1 MSNIGSISNSGNKF
15 NVVASTLSTEQLES
29 FGKSGNLM
37 PNAIIVSTSYI
48 NSYDNSLDL
57 VISDKAGYGQSI
69 MKDYKNAIETVSQ
82 HIYFTSNTTKPKYK
96 TRHVQEGENG
106 KGPETIS
113 LNKAIYTF
121 AKDYSYIGSRFLT
134 YDGKYSLNDYFSY
147 LFSIIKH
154 EKTLIT
160 VTDLVLNSTS
170 STPEYVTFKVSPNY
184 NKDYITV
191 GFKNGKN
198 EPNIR
203 FYNSFEGKLKGSD
216 KNITD
221 DVKAEFNTNDLL
233 ESKCY
238 IIDRDVSTSYISI
251 NSPNYD
257 GEEFSSER
265 KITCYVPSDITTQ
278 NYKTYGTYYKDVLV
292 GIEGHNSNI
301 TVYDNGIPIKSHG
314 AILDKFPVENESYR
328 NLEVKFDN
336 GLQLYYNR
344 NSDSNSVKAYFNID
358 GGKLESY
365 NGGLSYSYKSVIYP
379 AYNDQKQIIVN
390 HKWIN
395 LEGRKN
401 TNIYIKPNPSIFL
414 VNKNDNDHR
423 YYLTYN
429 TGNYIPTDTY
439 RFLPISNKSHVSCK
453 NYSKENGWSELS
465 SNFITYD
472 INTYSTALEIKDTA
486 YEITDDIHY
495 HGVYKVNV
503 ECTNTYLDNTYI
515 NNDEYYIVCSTVL
528 SMDDTDS
535 QRRTLSIDS
544 QYITEDF
551 PVLKDLPDLKDLYVN
566 NACSYLA
573 DTSKILYIG
582 VNYRIDGSEWIKDS
596 NNIYYYKIISVEES
610 NDTYAS
616 KLYKY
621 KIDKN
626 ETSDSLY
633 IIFGLRDYTDEDKD
647 NFTTPD
653 VPESSNMQNYYI
665 KFNIY
670 FCSNRN
676 RINISENCKI
686 KYWYINNGTRYEYT
700 ENIESTKKN
709 HFSIPK
715 NIAVQNK
722 LLKYQIIKNNN
733 VDLEYDDV
741 QYDDILF
748 DDASRTVRD
757 LNTNL
762 SEINITLPSSKINE
776 SSIRF
781 NINKISMPFLKFDDG
796 DYINSGYKYVVLN
809 NKFILCTLE
818 KYETEI
824 SDIYVTIEDKENIL
838 HNKACVFTVY
848 YHMSNKYIT
857 DILDLISI
865 TSPVIECKT
874 DPNQI
879 IVNDKIIYINELK
892 FYNTL
897 L

>member
-29 FGKSGNLM
+29 FGKSGNLI

-82 HIYFTSNTTKPKYK
+82 HIYYTSNTTKPKYK
-96 TRHVQEGENG
+96 TKYVQEGS
-106 KGPETIS
+106 ETIS

-154 EKTLIT
+154 EKILIT

-170 STPEYVTFKVSPNY
+170 STPGYVTFKVSPNY
-184 NKDYITV
+184 NKDDITV

-203 FYNSFEGKLKGSD
+203 FYNSFEGKLKDSN

-238 IIDRDVSTSYISI
+238 IIDRDASTSYISI
-251 NSPNYD
+251 NSPNYS
-257 GEEFSSER
+257 GEVFSSER
-265 KITCYVPSDITTQ
+265 KITCYVTSDITTQ

-314 AILDKFPVENESYR
+314 AILDKFPVENEGYR

-336 GLQLYYNR
+336 GLQLYYNG
-344 NSDSNSVKAYFNID
+344 NSDNNSAKAYFNID
-358 GGKLESY
+358 GGKLKSSDD
-365 NGGLSYSYKSVIYP
+365 GLTYLTYSYKSVIYP

-395 LEGRKN
+395 PEGRKN

-429 TGNYIPTDTY
+429 TGNYIPTDKNSKN
-439 RFLPISNKSHVSCK
+439 RILPISNKSHVSCK
-453 NYSKENGWSELS
+453 KYKDNGWTELS

-515 NNDEYYIVCSTVL
+515 NNDKYYIVCSTEL
-528 SMDDTDS
+528 NIYDNTAG
-535 QRRTLSIDS
+535 QRRTLAIIDS
-544 QYITEDF
+544 QDFTEYF
-551 PVLKDLPDLKDLYVN
+551 RDLKDLYVN
-566 NACSYLA
+566 NKCSYLA
-573 DTSKILYIG
+573 DKNKILYIG
-582 VNYRIDGSEWIKDS
+582 VNYSINGSEWVKDP
-596 NNIYYYKIISVEES
+596 NNIYYYQITSVEES
-610 NDTYAS
+610 DNTSAS
-616 KLYKY
+616 KFYKY

-633 IIFGLRDYTDEDKD
+633 IIFGLRDYKDKD
-647 NFTTPD
+647 NNFTTPD
-653 VPESSNMQNYYI
+653 VPESSNKQDYYI

-670 FCSNRN
+670 FRSNNN

-686 KYWYINNGTRYEYT
+686 KYWYINNGTRYVYT
-700 ENIESTKKN
+700 DNIESTKKN
-709 HFSIPK
+709 CFSIPE
-715 NIAVQNK
+715 NIEILN
-722 LLKYQIIKNNN
+722 YQIIKNNN
-733 VDLEYDDV
+733 VDL

-748 DDASRTVRD
+748 DDDSGKNRES
-757 LNTNL
+757 NIHL

-776 SSIRF
+776 STIQF
-781 NINKISMPFLKFDDG
+781 NINKISMPFLNL
-796 DYINSGYKYVVLN
+796 DYESYIGGYKYVVLN
-809 NKFILCTLE
+809 NEFILCTLE
-818 KYETEI
+818 QYETEI
-824 SDIYVTIEDKENIL
+824 SDINVIIEDKENIL
-838 HNKACVFTVY
+838 YNKDCVFTVY
-848 YHMSNKYIT
+848 YHANNGNITDKSDLSTIIT
-857 DILDLISI
+857 DI
-865 TSPVIECKT
+865 ECIT
-874 DPNQI
+874 DPNPI
-879 IVNDKIIYINELK
+879 IVDSKIIYINELNFK
-892 FYNTL
+892 LEY
-897 L
+897 

>member
-15 NVVASTLSTEQLES
+15 NVVASTLSTEQLEG

-57 VISDKAGYGQSI
+57 VISDKDGYGQSI

-203 FYNSFEGKLKGSD
+203 FYNSFEGKLKESN

-238 IIDRDVSTSYISI
+238 IRDRDASTSYISI
-251 NSPNYD
+251 NSPNYG
-257 GEEFSSER
+257 GEDFSSIKR

-278 NYKTYGTYYKDVLV
+278 NYKTYGIYYKDVLV

-301 TVYDNGIPIKSHG
+301 TVYDNGIPIQSPG

-336 GLQLYYNR
+336 GLQLYYNG
-344 NSDSNSVKAYFNID
+344 NSDSKSAKAYFNID
-358 GGKLESY
+358 GGKLESSDD
-365 NGGLSYSYKSVIYP
+365 GLSYSYKSVIYP

-395 LEGRKN
+395 IEGRKN

-414 VNKNDNDHR
+414 VNKNDNDYR

-429 TGNYIPTDTY
+429 TGNYIPTDKN
-439 RFLPISNKSHVSCK
+439 RFLPISNESHVSCK
-453 NYSKENGWSELS
+453 KYSKENGWSELN

-472 INTYSTALEIKDTA
+472 INTDSTALEIKDTA
-486 YEITDDIHY
+486 YNITNNTDY

-503 ECTNTYLDNTYI
+503 ECTNTYLNNNYI
-515 NNDEYYIVCSTVL
+515 NNDEYYIVCSTRL
-528 SMDDTDS
+528 KIYTDDTDDKLN
-535 QRRTLSIDS
+535 RTLSVNYDANNPYF
-544 QYITEDF
+544 Q
-551 PVLKDLPDLKDLYVN
+551 DLKDLYVN
-566 NACSYLA
+566 NTCSYLA
-573 DTSKILYIG
+573 DTNKILYIG
-582 VNYRIDGSEWIKDS
+582 VNYSIKESKWIKDS
-596 NNIYYYKIISVEES
+596 NNIYYYQIRSLQVSTNTTE
-610 NDTYAS
+610 S

-621 KIDKN
+621 LIAGYEDMF
-626 ETSDSLY
+626 
-633 IIFGLRDYTDEDKD
+633 IVFGLRELHKENENDFSIQ
-647 NFTTPD
+647 NN
-653 VPESSNMQNYYI
+653 PESSNIQNYYI

-670 FCSNRN
+670 FCNNGN

-686 KYWYINNGTRYEYT
+686 KYWYTNNGTKYVYT
-700 ENIESTKKN
+700 DNIESESTKKN

-715 NIAVQNK
+715 NIVILN
-722 LLKYQIIKNNN
+722 YQIIKNNN
-733 VDLEYDDV
+733 VDL

-748 DDASRTVRD
+748 DDATGKVRD
-757 LNTNL
+757 LNINL
-762 SEINITLPSSKINE
+762 SEKNITLPSSKINE
-776 SSIRF
+776 NTIQF
-781 NINKISMPFLKFDDG
+781 NINKISMPFLKNEYEQ
-796 DYINSGYKYVVLN
+796 YIGGYKYVVLN
-809 NKFILCTLE
+809 NEFILCTLAPH
-818 KYETEI
+818 ETEI
-824 SDIYVTIEDKENIL
+824 SGINVTIEDKENIL
-838 HNKACVFTVY
+838 YNKDCVFTFTVY
-848 YHMSNKYIT
+848 YHVNSGNIT
-857 DILDLISI
+857 DISDLITI
-865 TSPVIECKT
+865 SPDIECKT
-874 DPNQI
+874 DPNPI
-879 IVNDKIIYINELK
+879 IADSKIIYINELN
-892 FYNTL
+892 FILEN
-897 L
+897 

>member
-15 NVVASTLSTEQLES
+15 NVVASTLSTEQLEG

-57 VISDKAGYGQSI
+57 VISDKDGYGQSI

-82 HIYFTSNTTKPKYK
+82 HIYFTSNTAKPKYK
-96 TRHVQEGENG
+96 TKYVQEGENG
-106 KGPETIS
+106 NGPETIS

-170 STPEYVTFKVSPNY
+170 STPGYVTFKVSPNY

-257 GEEFSSER
+257 GEVFSSER
-265 KITCYVPSDITTQ
+265 KITCYVTSDITTQ

-314 AILDKFPVENESYR
+314 AILDKFPVENEGYR

-336 GLQLYYNR
+336 GLQLYYNG
-344 NSDSNSVKAYFNID
+344 NSDNNSAKAYFNID
-358 GGKLESY
+358 GGKLKSSDD
-365 NGGLSYSYKSVIYP
+365 GLTYLTYSYKSVIYP

-395 LEGRKN
+395 PEGRKN

-429 TGNYIPTDTY
+429 TGNYIPTDKNSKN

-453 NYSKENGWSELS
+453 NYSKKYGWTELS

-515 NNDEYYIVCSTVL
+515 NNDKYYIVCSTEL
-528 SMDDTDS
+528 NIYNNTAG
-535 QRRTLSIDS
+535 QRRTLAIIDS
-544 QYITEDF
+544 QDFTEYF
-551 PVLKDLPDLKDLYVN
+551 RDLKDLYVN
-566 NACSYLA
+566 NKCSYLA
-573 DTSKILYIG
+573 DKNKILYIG
-582 VNYRIDGSEWIKDS
+582 VNYSINGSEWVKDP
-596 NNIYYYKIISVEES
+596 NNIYYYQITSVEES
-610 NDTYAS
+610 DNTSAS
-616 KLYKY
+616 KFYKY

-633 IIFGLRDYTDEDKD
+633 IIFGLRDYKDKD
-647 NFTTPD
+647 NNFTTPD
-653 VPESSNMQNYYI
+653 VPESSNIQNYYI

-670 FCSNRN
+670 FRSNNN

-686 KYWYINNGTRYEYT
+686 KYWYTNNGTRYEYT
-700 ENIESTKKN
+700 ENIESTKTN
-709 HFSIPK
+709 QFSIP
-715 NIAVQNK
+715 NIAVLNK

-733 VDLEYDDV
+733 VDLQYDDV
-741 QYDDILF
+741 LF
-748 DDASRTVRD
+748 DDDSGKVRD
-757 LNTNL
+757 LNINL

-776 SSIRF
+776 STIQF
-781 NINKISMPFLKFDDG
+781 NINKISMPFLKL
-796 DYINSGYKYVVLN
+796 DYEDYNKRGYKYVVLN
-809 NKFILCTLE
+809 VLNNSFILCTLE
-818 KYETEI
+818 PYETEI
-824 SDIYVTIEDKENIL
+824 SDINVTIEDKENIL
-838 HNKACVFTVY
+838 YNKDCVFTVY
-848 YHMSNKYIT
+848 YHANNRNIT
-857 DILDLISI
+857 DISDLSTIS
-865 TSPVIECKT
+865 TDIECIT
-874 DPNQI
+874 DPNPI
-879 IVNDKIIYINELK
+879 IVDSKIIYINELNFK
-892 FYNTL
+892 LEY
-897 L
+897 

>member
-96 TRHVQEGENG
+96 TKYVQEGENG

-134 YDGKYSLNDYFSY
+134 YDGKYSLNHYFSY

-154 EKTLIT
+154 EKILIT
-160 VTDLVLNSTS
+160 VTDLVLNSIS
-170 STPEYVTFKVSPNY
+170 STPEYVIFKVSPNY

-203 FYNSFEGKLKGSD
+203 FYNSFEGKFKESN

-221 DVKAEFNTNDLL
+221 DVKTEFNVNDLL

-238 IIDRDVSTSYISI
+238 IRDRDVSTSYISI
-251 NSPNYD
+251 NSPNYG
-257 GEEFSSER
+257 GEDFSEEGR

-278 NYKTYGTYYKDVLV
+278 NYKTYGIYYKDVLV

-301 TVYDNGIPIKSHG
+301 TVLYDNDISPLSPG
-314 AILDKFPVENESYR
+314 AILDKFPVENESSR
-328 NLEVKFDN
+328 KLEVKFDN
-336 GLQLYYNR
+336 GLQLYYNG
-344 NSDSNSVKAYFNID
+344 NSDTNSVKAYFNID
-358 GGKLESY
+358 GGKLKSS
-365 NGGLSYSYKSVIYP
+365 GDGFTYSYKSVIYP

-395 LEGRKN
+395 IEGRKN

-414 VNKNDNDHR
+414 VNKNDNVPI

-429 TGNYIPTDTY
+429 TGNYIPTDKN
-439 RFLPISNKSHVSCK
+439 RFLPISNESHVSCK

-515 NNDEYYIVCSTVL
+515 NNDKYYIVCSTEL
-528 SMDDTDS
+528 NIYDNTAG
-535 QRRTLSIDS
+535 QRRTLAIIDS
-544 QYITEDF
+544 QDFTEYF
-551 PVLKDLPDLKDLYVN
+551 RDLKDLYVN
-566 NACSYLA
+566 NTCSYLA

-582 VNYRIDGSEWIKDS
+582 VNYKIDGSEWVKDP
-596 NNIYYYKIISVEES
+596 NNIYYYQITSVEES
-610 NDTYAS
+610 DNTSAS
-616 KLYKY
+616 KFYKY

-633 IIFGLRDYTDEDKD
+633 IIFGLRDYKDKDD

-653 VPESSNMQNYYI
+653 VPESSNKQNYYI

-670 FCSNRN
+670 FRSNSN

-686 KYWYINNGTRYEYT
+686 KYWYTNNGTRYEYT

-709 HFSIPK
+709 QFSIPK
-715 NIAVQNK
+715 GKEI
-722 LLKYQIIKNNN
+722 LEYQIIKNNN
-733 VDLEYDDV
+733 VDL

-748 DDASRTVRD
+748 DDASGKVRES
-757 LNTNL
+757 NINS

-776 SSIRF
+776 NTIQF
-781 NINKISMPFLKFDDG
+781 NINKISMPFLKL
-796 DYINSGYKYVVLN
+796 DYEDYNRRGYKYVVLN
-809 NKFILCTLE
+809 ILNNEFILCTLE
-818 KYETEI
+818 PYETEI
-824 SDIYVTIEDKENIL
+824 SDINVTIEDKENSL
-838 HNKACVFTVY
+838 YNKECVFTVY
-848 YHMSNKYIT
+848 YHSKSGKITNISDLSTIST
-857 DILDLISI
+857 DI
-865 TSPVIECKT
+865 VCKT
-874 DPNQI
+874 DPNPI
-879 IVNDKIIYINELK
+879 IADSKIIYINELN
-892 FYNTL
+892 FILEN
-897 L
+897 

>member
-96 TRHVQEGENG
+96 TKYVQEGENG

-154 EKTLIT
+154 EKILIT
-160 VTDLVLNSTS
+160 VTDLVLNSIS
-170 STPEYVTFKVSPNY
+170 STPGYVIFKVSPNY

-203 FYNSFEGKLKGSD
+203 FYNSFEGKLKESN

-238 IIDRDVSTSYISI
+238 IRDRDVSTSYISI
-251 NSPNYD
+251 NSPNYG
-257 GEEFSSER
+257 GEDFSEEGR

-278 NYKTYGTYYKDVLV
+278 NYKTYGIYYKDVLV

-301 TVYDNGIPIKSHG
+301 TVLYDNDISPLSPG
-314 AILDKFPVENESYR
+314 AILDKFPVENESSR
-328 NLEVKFDN
+328 KLEVKFDN
-336 GLQLYYNR
+336 GLQLYYNG
-344 NSDSNSVKAYFNID
+344 NSDTNSVKAYFNID
-358 GGKLESY
+358 GGKLKSS
-365 NGGLSYSYKSVIYP
+365 GDGFTYSYKSVIYP

-395 LEGRKN
+395 IEGRKN

-414 VNKNDNDHR
+414 VNKNDNVPI

-429 TGNYIPTDTY
+429 TGNYIPTDKN
-439 RFLPISNKSHVSCK
+439 RFLPISNESHVSCK

-486 YEITDDIHY
+486 YEITNDIHY

-503 ECTNTYLDNTYI
+503 ECTNTYLNNNYI
-515 NNDEYYIVCSTVL
+515 NNDEYYIVCSTEL
-528 SMDDTDS
+528 NIYDNTAG
-535 QRRTLSIDS
+535 QRRTLAIIDS
-544 QYITEDF
+544 QDFTEYF
-551 PVLKDLPDLKDLYVN
+551 RDLKDLYVN
-566 NACSYLA
+566 NTCSYLA

-582 VNYRIDGSEWIKDS
+582 VNYKIDGSEWVKDP
-596 NNIYYYKIISVEES
+596 NNIYYYQITSVEES
-610 NDTYAS
+610 DNTSAS
-616 KLYKY
+616 KFYKY

-633 IIFGLRDYTDEDKD
+633 IIFGLRDYKDKDD

-653 VPESSNMQNYYI
+653 VPESSNKQNYYI

-670 FCSNRN
+670 FRSNSN

-686 KYWYINNGTRYEYT
+686 KYWYTNNGTRYEYT

-709 HFSIPK
+709 QFSIPK
-715 NIAVQNK
+715 GKEI
-722 LLKYQIIKNNN
+722 LEYQIIKNNN
-733 VDLEYDDV
+733 VDL

-748 DDASRTVRD
+748 DDASGKVRES
-757 LNTNL
+757 NINS

-776 SSIRF
+776 NTIQF
-781 NINKISMPFLKFDDG
+781 NINKISMPFLKL
-796 DYINSGYKYVVLN
+796 DYEDYNRRGYKYVVLN
-809 NKFILCTLE
+809 ILNNEFILCTLE
-818 KYETEI
+818 PYETEI
-824 SDIYVTIEDKENIL
+824 SDINVTIEDKENSL
-838 HNKACVFTVY
+838 YNKECVFTVY
-848 YHMSNKYIT
+848 YHSKSGKITNISDLSTIST
-857 DILDLISI
+857 DI
-865 TSPVIECKT
+865 VCKT
-874 DPNQI
+874 DPNPI
-879 IVNDKIIYINELK
+879 IADSKIIYINELN
-892 FYNTL
+892 FILEN
-897 L
+897 

>member
-57 VISDKAGYGQSI
+57 VISDKDGYGQSI

-82 HIYFTSNTTKPKYK
+82 HIYYTSNTTKPKYK
-96 TRHVQEGENG
+96 TKYVQEGEKGN
-106 KGPETIS
+106 GPETIS

-134 YDGKYSLNDYFSY
+134 YDGTYSLNDYFSY

-238 IIDRDVSTSYISI
+238 IKDRDVSTSYISI
-251 NSPNYD
+251 NSPNYG
-257 GEEFSSER
+257 GEDFSEEER
-265 KITCYVPSDITTQ
+265 EITCYVPSDITTQ
-278 NYKTYGTYYKDVLV
+278 NYKTYGTYYKDVWV

-301 TVYDNGIPIKSHG
+301 TVLYDNDISPQSPG

-336 GLQLYYNR
+336 GLQLYYNG
-344 NSDSNSVKAYFNID
+344 NSDSNSAKAYFNIE
-358 GGKLESY
+358 GGKLESSDD
-365 NGGLSYSYKSVIYP
+365 GLSYSYKSVIYP

-395 LEGRKN
+395 PEGRKN

-414 VNKNDNDHR
+414 VNKNDNVPI

-429 TGNYIPTDTY
+429 TGNYIPTDKNSKN
-439 RFLPISNKSHVSCK
+439 RFLPISNESHVSCK
-453 NYSKENGWSELS
+453 KYSKESGWTELN

-472 INTYSTALEIKDTA
+472 INTDSTALEIMDTA
-486 YEITDDIHY
+486 YNITNNTDY

-515 NNDEYYIVCSTVL
+515 NNDKYYIVCSTEL
-528 SMDDTDS
+528 NIYDNTAG
-535 QRRTLSIDS
+535 QRRTLAIIDS
-544 QYITEDF
+544 QDFTEYF
-551 PVLKDLPDLKDLYVN
+551 RDLKDLYVN
-566 NACSYLA
+566 NKCSYLA
-573 DTSKILYIG
+573 DKNKILYIG
-582 VNYRIDGSEWIKDS
+582 VNYSINGSEWVKDP
-596 NNIYYYKIISVEES
+596 NNIYYYKITSVEES
-610 NDTYAS
+610 NDTSAS
-616 KLYKY
+616 KFYKY

-653 VPESSNMQNYYI
+653 VPESSNIQNYYI

-686 KYWYINNGTRYEYT
+686 KYWYTNNGTKHVYT
-700 ENIESTKKN
+700 DNIESAKKN
-709 HFSIPK
+709 QFSIPK
-715 NIAVQNK
+715 NIVALNK
-722 LLKYQIIKNNN
+722 PLKYQIIKNNN

-748 DDASRTVRD
+748 DDARGKVRD
-757 LNTNL
+757 LN
-762 SEINITLPSSKINE
+762 I
-776 SSIRF
+776 
-781 NINKISMPFLKFDDG
+781 
-796 DYINSGYKYVVLN
+796 
-809 NKFILCTLE
+809 
-818 KYETEI
+818 
-824 SDIYVTIEDKENIL
+824 
-838 HNKACVFTVY
+838 
-848 YHMSNKYIT
+848 
-857 DILDLISI
+857 
-865 TSPVIECKT
+865 
-874 DPNQI
+874 
-879 IVNDKIIYINELK
+879 
-892 FYNTL
+892 NTL
-897 L
+897 S

>member
-96 TRHVQEGENG
+96 TKYVQEGS
-106 KGPETIS
+106 ETIS

-203 FYNSFEGKLKGSD
+203 FYNSFEGKLKESN

-238 IIDRDVSTSYISI
+238 IRDRDASTSYISI
-251 NSPNYD
+251 NSPNYG
-257 GEEFSSER
+257 GEDFSSIER

-278 NYKTYGTYYKDVLV
+278 NYKTYGIYYKDVLV

-301 TVYDNGIPIKSHG
+301 TVYDNGTVQSPVT
-314 AILDKFPVENESYR
+314 ILDKFPVENESYR

-336 GLQLYYNR
+336 GLQLYYNG
-344 NSDSNSVKAYFNID
+344 NSDSKSAKAYFNID
-358 GGKLESY
+358 GGKLESSDD
-365 NGGLSYSYKSVIYP
+365 GLSYSYKSVIYP

-395 LEGRKN
+395 IEGRKN

-414 VNKNDNDHR
+414 VNKNDNDYR

-429 TGNYIPTDTY
+429 TGNYIPTDKN
-439 RFLPISNKSHVSCK
+439 RFLPISNESHVSCK
-453 NYSKENGWSELS
+453 KYSKENGWSELN

-472 INTYSTALEIKDTA
+472 INTDSTALEIKDTA
-486 YEITDDIHY
+486 YNITNNTDY

-503 ECTNTYLDNTYI
+503 ECTNTYLNNNYI
-515 NNDEYYIVCSTVL
+515 NNDEYYIVCSTRL
-528 SMDDTDS
+528 KIYTDDTDDKLN
-535 QRRTLSIDS
+535 RTLSVNYDANNPYF
-544 QYITEDF
+544 Q
-551 PVLKDLPDLKDLYVN
+551 DLKDLYVN
-566 NACSYLA
+566 NTCSYLA
-573 DTSKILYIG
+573 DTNKILYIG
-582 VNYRIDGSEWIKDS
+582 VNYSIKESKWIKDS
-596 NNIYYYKIISVEES
+596 NNIHYYQIRSLQVSTNTTE
-610 NDTYAS
+610 S

-621 KIDKN
+621 LIAGYEDMF
-626 ETSDSLY
+626 
-633 IIFGLRDYTDEDKD
+633 IVFGLRELHKENENDFSIQ
-647 NFTTPD
+647 NN
-653 VPESSNMQNYYI
+653 PESSNIQNYI

-670 FCSNRN
+670 FYSNSNR
-676 RINISENCKI
+676 IDISKNCKI
-686 KYWYINNGTRYEYT
+686 KYWYTNNGTRYEYT
-700 ENIESTKKN
+700 ENIESTN
-709 HFSIPK
+709 YFSIPK
-715 NIAVQNK
+715 NIVVH
-722 LLKYQIIKNNN
+722 YQIIKNNN
-733 VDLEYDDV
+733 VDLQYDDV
-741 QYDDILF
+741 LF
-748 DDASRTVRD
+748 DDDSGKVRD
-757 LNTNL
+757 LNINNL
-762 SEINITLPSSKINE
+762 SEINITLRSSKINE
-776 SSIRF
+776 STILF
-781 NINKISMPFLKFDDG
+781 NINKISMQFSKLNYR
-796 DYINSGYKYVVLN
+796 DYINGYKYVILN
-809 NKFILCTLE
+809 NKFILCALGQ
-818 KYETEI
+818 YETEI
-824 SDIYVTIEDKENIL
+824 SDINVTIEDKENIL
-838 HNKACVFTVY
+838 YNKDCVFTFTVY
-848 YHMSNKYIT
+848 YHANSGNIT
-857 DILDLISI
+857 DISDLII
-865 TSPVIECKT
+865 ISPDIECKT
-874 DPNQI
+874 KPETI
-879 IVNDKIIYINELK
+879 IVDSKIINISELN
-892 FYNTL
+892 FIIQ
-897 L
+897 

>member
-57 VISDKAGYGQSI
+57 VISDKDGYGQSI

-82 HIYFTSNTTKPKYK
+82 HIYYTSNTTKPKYK
-96 TRHVQEGENG
+96 TKYVQEGENG

-134 YDGKYSLNDYFSY
+134 YDGTYSLNDYFSY

-170 STPEYVTFKVSPNY
+170 STPGYVTFKVSPNY

-203 FYNSFEGKLKGSD
+203 FYNSFEGKLKVSD

-238 IIDRDVSTSYISI
+238 IRYRNVSTSYISI
-251 NSPNYD
+251 NSPNYG
-257 GEEFSSER
+257 GEDFSEEGR

-278 NYKTYGTYYKDVLV
+278 NYKTYGIYYKDALV

-301 TVYDNGIPIKSHG
+301 TVLYDNDISPLSPG
-314 AILDKFPVENESYR
+314 AILDNFPVENESSR
-328 NLEVKFDN
+328 KLEVKFDN
-336 GLQLYYNR
+336 GLQLYYNG
-344 NSDSNSVKAYFNID
+344 NSDSNSAKAYFNIE
-358 GGKLESY
+358 GGKLESSDE
-365 NGGLSYSYKSVIYP
+365 GLSYSYKSVIYP

-395 LEGRKN
+395 IEGRKS

-429 TGNYIPTDTY
+429 TGNYIPTDKNSKN
-439 RFLPISNKSHVSCK
+439 RFLPISNESHVSCK
-453 NYSKENGWSELS
+453 KYSKKNGWKELS

-472 INTYSTALEIKDTA
+472 INTDSTALEIMDTA
-486 YEITDDIHY
+486 YNITNNTDY

-503 ECTNTYLDNTYI
+503 ECTNTYLNNNYI
-515 NNDEYYIVCSTVL
+515 NNDEYYIVCSTRL
-528 SMDDTDS
+528 KIYKDDKLN
-535 QRRTLSIDS
+535 RTLSVNYDANNPYF
-544 QYITEDF
+544 Q
-551 PVLKDLPDLKDLYVN
+551 DLKDLYVN
-566 NACSYLA
+566 NTCSYLA
-573 DTSKILYIG
+573 DTNKILYIG
-582 VNYRIDGSEWIKDS
+582 VNYSIKESKWIKDS
-596 NNIYYYKIISVEES
+596 NNIHYYQIRSLQVSTNTAE
-610 NDTYAS
+610 S

-621 KIDKN
+621 LIAGYED
-626 ETSDSLY
+626 TF
-633 IIFGLRDYTDEDKD
+633 IVFGLRELHKENENDFSIQ
-647 NFTTPD
+647 NN
-653 VPESSNMQNYYI
+653 PESSNMQNYYI

-700 ENIESTKKN
+700 ENIESTN
-709 HFSIPK
+709 YFSIPK
-715 NIAVQNK
+715 NIVVH
-722 LLKYQIIKNNN
+722 YQIIKNNN
-733 VDLEYDDV
+733 VDLQYDDV
-741 QYDDILF
+741 LF
-748 DDASRTVRD
+748 DDASGKVRD
-757 LNTNL
+757 LNYNL
-762 SEINITLPSSKINE
+762 SEINITLRSSKINE
-776 SSIRF
+776 STILF
-781 NINKISMPFLKFDDG
+781 NINKISMQFSKLNYR
-796 DYINSGYKYVVLN
+796 DYINGYKYVILNILN
-809 NKFILCTLE
+809 NNFILCTLE
-818 KYETEI
+818 PYETEI

-838 HNKACVFTVY
+838 HNKDCGFTVY
-848 YHMSNKYIT
+848 YHPNNGKIT
-857 DILDLISI
+857 DISDLII
-865 TSPVIECKT
+865 ISPDIECNT
-874 DPNQI
+874 DPNPI
-879 IVNDKIIYINELK
+879 IVDSKIINISELN
-892 FYNTL
+892 FII
-897 L
+897 

>member
-15 NVVASTLSTEQLES
+15 NVVASTLSTEQLEG

-96 TRHVQEGENG
+96 TKYVQEGS
-106 KGPETIS
+106 ETIS

-170 STPEYVTFKVSPNY
+170 STPGYVTFKVSPNY
-184 NKDYITV
+184 NKDDITV

-203 FYNSFEGKLKGSD
+203 FYNSFEGKLKESN

-221 DVKAEFNTNDLL
+221 DVKAEFNVNNLL

-238 IIDRDVSTSYISI
+238 IRDRDASTSYISI
-251 NSPNYD
+251 NSPNYN
-257 GEEFSSER
+257 GEVFSSER

-292 GIEGHNSNI
+292 GIEGHNANI
-301 TVYDNGIPIKSHG
+301 TVYDNGTVQSPG
-314 AILDKFPVENESYR
+314 TILDKFPVENESYR

-336 GLQLYYNR
+336 RLQLYYNG
-344 NSDSNSVKAYFNID
+344 NSDNNSAKAYFNID
-358 GGKLESY
+358 GGKLKSSDD
-365 NGGLSYSYKSVIYP
+365 GFTYSYKSVIYP

-395 LEGRKN
+395 TEGRKN

-414 VNKNDNDHR
+414 VNKNDNDYR

-429 TGNYIPTDTY
+429 TGNYIPTDKN

-453 NYSKENGWSELS
+453 KYSKDNGWTELS

-472 INTYSTALEIKDTA
+472 INTDSTALEIKDTA
-486 YEITDDIHY
+486 YNITNTTHY

-503 ECTNTYLDNTYI
+503 ECTNTYLNDTYI
-515 NNDEYYIVCSTVL
+515 NNDKYYIVCSTEL
-528 SMDDTDS
+528 SIYDNTAG
-535 QRRTLSIDS
+535 QRRTLAIDS
-544 QYITEDF
+544 QHINEYF
-551 PVLKDLPDLKDLYVN
+551 RDLKYLYVN
-566 NACSYLA
+566 NTCSYLA

-582 VNYRIDGSEWIKDS
+582 VNYRIDGSEWIEDL
-596 NNIYYYKIISVEES
+596 NNIHYYQITSVEES
-610 NDTYAS
+610 ADTSAS
-616 KLYKY
+616 KFYKY

-633 IIFGLRDYTDEDKD
+633 IIFGLRSYTDKD
-647 NFTTPD
+647 NNFTNPD
-653 VPESSNMQNYYI
+653 IPESSSNIQKYI

-670 FCSNRN
+670 FYNNGN

-686 KYWYINNGTRYEYT
+686 KYWYTNNGTRYEYT
-700 ENIESTKKN
+700 DNIESIKKN
-709 HFSIPK
+709 YFSIPK
-715 NIAVQNK
+715 NIVILN
-722 LLKYQIIKNNN
+722 YQIIKNNN
-733 VDLEYDDV
+733 ADLQYDDV
-741 QYDDILF
+741 LF
-748 DDASRTVRD
+748 DDASGKVRN
-757 LNTNL
+757 LNLLNIYL
-762 SEINITLPSSKINE
+762 SEINITLPSSKIND
-776 SSIRF
+776 SIILF
-781 NINKISMPFLKFDDG
+781 NINKISMPFLTG
-796 DYINSGYKYVVLN
+796 EYNEYINGYKYVVLN
-809 NKFILCTLE
+809 TKFILCTLGQ
-818 KYETEI
+818 YEAEI
-824 SDIYVTIEDKENIL
+824 SNINVTIEDKENIL
-838 HNKACVFTVY
+838 YNKDCVFTVY
-848 YHMSNKYIT
+848 YHANNGNIT
-857 DILDLISI
+857 DISDLSTIN
-865 TSPVIECKT
+865 PDIECKT
-874 DPNQI
+874 DPNPI
-879 IVNDKIIYINELK
+879 IVDSKIIDISELK
-892 FYNTL
+892 FIIQ
-897 L
+897 

>member
-57 VISDKAGYGQSI
+57 VISDKDGYGQSI
-69 MKDYKNAIETVSQ
+69 MQEYKNAIETVSQ

-170 STPEYVTFKVSPNY
+170 STPGYVTFKVSPNY

-238 IIDRDVSTSYISI
+238 IRDRDVSTSYISI
-251 NSPNYD
+251 NSPNYN
-257 GEEFSSER
+257 GEVFSSER

-278 NYKTYGTYYKDVLV
+278 NYKTYDIYYKDVLV

-301 TVYDNGIPIKSHG
+301 TVYDNGIPIQSHG
-314 AILDKFPVENESYR
+314 AILDKFPVENEGYR

-336 GLQLYYNR
+336 GLQLYYNG
-344 NSDSNSVKAYFNID
+344 NSDNNSAKAYFNID
-358 GGKLESY
+358 GGKLKSSDD
-365 NGGLSYSYKSVIYP
+365 GLTYLTYSYKSVIYP

-395 LEGRKN
+395 PEGRKN

-429 TGNYIPTDTY
+429 TGNYIPTDKN
-439 RFLPISNKSHVSCK
+439 RFLPISNESHVSCK
-453 NYSKENGWSELS
+453 KYSKENGWTELS

-515 NNDEYYIVCSTVL
+515 NNDKYYIVCSTEL
-528 SMDDTDS
+528 NIYDNTG
-535 QRRTLSIDS
+535 QRRTLAIIDS
-544 QYITEDF
+544 QDFTEYF
-551 PVLKDLPDLKDLYVN
+551 RDLKDLYVN
-566 NACSYLA
+566 NKCSYLA
-573 DTSKILYIG
+573 DKNKILYIG
-582 VNYRIDGSEWIKDS
+582 VNYSINGSEWVKDP
-596 NNIYYYKIISVEES
+596 NNIYYYQITSVEES
-610 NDTYAS
+610 DNTSVS
-616 KLYKY
+616 KFYKY

-633 IIFGLRDYTDEDKD
+633 IIFGLRDYKD
-647 NFTTPD
+647 NNFTTPD
-653 VPESSNMQNYYI
+653 IPESSNIQNYYI

-670 FCSNRN
+670 FRSNNN

-686 KYWYINNGTRYEYT
+686 KYWYTNNGTRYVYT
-700 ENIESTKKN
+700 DNIESTKEN

-715 NIAVQNK
+715 PIEILN
-722 LLKYQIIKNNN
+722 YQIIKNNN
-733 VDLEYDDV
+733 VDLQYDDV
-741 QYDDILF
+741 LF
-748 DDASRTVRD
+748 DDALGKNRES
-757 LNTNL
+757 NIHL

-776 SSIRF
+776 STIQF
-781 NINKISMPFLKFDDG
+781 NINKISMPFLKL
-796 DYINSGYKYVVLN
+796 DYEDYNKRGYKYGVLN
-809 NKFILCTLE
+809 KEVILGTLE
-818 KYETEI
+818 
-824 SDIYVTIEDKENIL
+824 
-838 HNKACVFTVY
+838 
-848 YHMSNKYIT
+848 
-857 DILDLISI
+857 
-865 TSPVIECKT
+865 P
-874 DPNQI
+874 
-879 IVNDKIIYINELK
+879 
-892 FYNTL
+892 
-897 L
+897 

>member
-1 MSNIGSISNSGNKF
+1 MSNIGSVSNSGNKF
-15 NVVASTLSTEQLES
+15 NVVASTLSTEQLEG

-82 HIYFTSNTTKPKYK
+82 HIYYTSNTTKPKYK
-96 TRHVQEGENG
+96 TKYVQEGS
-106 KGPETIS
+106 ETIS

-170 STPEYVTFKVSPNY
+170 STPGYVTFKVSPNY
-184 NKDYITV
+184 NKDDITV

-203 FYNSFEGKLKGSD
+203 FYNSFEGKLKESN

-221 DVKAEFNTNDLL
+221 DVKAEFNVNNLL

-238 IIDRDVSTSYISI
+238 IRDRDALTSYISI
-251 NSPNYD
+251 NSPNYN
-257 GEEFSSER
+257 GEVFSSER

-292 GIEGHNSNI
+292 GIEGHNANI
-301 TVYDNGIPIKSHG
+301 TVYDNGTVQSPG
-314 AILDKFPVENESYR
+314 TILDKFPVENESYR

-336 GLQLYYNR
+336 RLQLYYNG
-344 NSDSNSVKAYFNID
+344 NSDNNSAKAYFNID
-358 GGKLESY
+358 GGKLKSSDD
-365 NGGLSYSYKSVIYP
+365 GFTYSYKSVIYP

-395 LEGRKN
+395 TEGRKN

-414 VNKNDNDHR
+414 VNKNDNDYR

-429 TGNYIPTDTY
+429 TGNYIPTDKN

-453 NYSKENGWSELS
+453 KYSKDNGWTELS

-472 INTYSTALEIKDTA
+472 INTDSTALEIKDTA
-486 YEITDDIHY
+486 YNITNTTHY

-503 ECTNTYLDNTYI
+503 ECTNTYLNDTYI
-515 NNDEYYIVCSTVL
+515 NNDKYYIVCSTEL
-528 SMDDTDS
+528 SIYDNTAG
-535 QRRTLSIDS
+535 QRRTLAIDS
-544 QYITEDF
+544 QHINEYF
-551 PVLKDLPDLKDLYVN
+551 RDLKYLYVN
-566 NACSYLA
+566 NTCSYLA

-582 VNYRIDGSEWIKDS
+582 VNYRIDGSEWIEDL
-596 NNIYYYKIISVEES
+596 NNIHYYQITSVEES
-610 NDTYAS
+610 ADTSAS
-616 KLYKY
+616 KFYKY

-633 IIFGLRDYTDEDKD
+633 IIFGLRSYTDKD
-647 NFTTPD
+647 NNFTNPD
-653 VPESSNMQNYYI
+653 IPESSSNIQKYI

-670 FCSNRN
+670 FYNNGN

-686 KYWYINNGTRYEYT
+686 KYWYTNNGTRYEYT
-700 ENIESTKKN
+700 DNIESIKKN
-709 HFSIPK
+709 YFSIPK
-715 NIAVQNK
+715 NIVILN
-722 LLKYQIIKNNN
+722 YQIIKNNN
-733 VDLEYDDV
+733 ADLQYDDV
-741 QYDDILF
+741 LF
-748 DDASRTVRD
+748 DDASGKVRN
-757 LNTNL
+757 LNLLNIYL
-762 SEINITLPSSKINE
+762 SEINITLPSSKIND
-776 SSIRF
+776 SIILF
-781 NINKISMPFLKFDDG
+781 NINKISMPFLTG
-796 DYINSGYKYVVLN
+796 EYNEYINGYKYVVLN
-809 NKFILCTLE
+809 NKFILCTLGQ
-818 KYETEI
+818 YEAEI
-824 SDIYVTIEDKENIL
+824 SNINVTIEDKENIL
-838 HNKACVFTVY
+838 YNKDCVFTVY
-848 YHMSNKYIT
+848 YHANNGNIT
-857 DILDLISI
+857 DISDLSTIN
-865 TSPVIECKT
+865 PDIECKT
-874 DPNQI
+874 DPNPI
-879 IVNDKIIYINELK
+879 IVDSKIIDISELK
-892 FYNTL
+892 FIIQ
-897 L
+897 

>member
-15 NVVASTLSTEQLES
+15 NVVASTLSTEQLEG

-96 TRHVQEGENG
+96 TKYVQEGENG
-106 KGPETIS
+106 NGPETIS

-170 STPEYVTFKVSPNY
+170 STPEYVTFKASPNY

-203 FYNSFEGKLKGSD
+203 FYNSFEGKFKESN

-238 IIDRDVSTSYISI
+238 IRDRDASTSYISI
-251 NSPNYD
+251 NSPNYN
-257 GEEFSSER
+257 GEVFSSER

-301 TVYDNGIPIKSHG
+301 TVYDNSTVQSPGT
-314 AILDKFPVENESYR
+314 ILDKFPVENEGYR
-328 NLEVKFDN
+328 NLKVKFDN
-336 GLQLYYNR
+336 GLQLYYNG
-344 NSDSNSVKAYFNID
+344 NSDSNSAKAYFNID
-358 GGKLESY
+358 GGKLESSDD
-365 NGGLSYSYKSVIYP
+365 GLSYSYKSVIYP

-395 LEGRKN
+395 TEGRKN

-414 VNKNDNDHR
+414 VNKNDNDYR

-429 TGNYIPTDTY
+429 TGNYIPTDKN
-439 RFLPISNKSHVSCK
+439 RFLPISNKSYVSCK
-453 NYSKENGWSELS
+453 KYKDNSWIDLN

-472 INTYSTALEIKDTA
+472 INTNSTALEIKDTA
-486 YEITDDIHY
+486 YEITNDIHY

-503 ECTNTYLDNTYI
+503 ECTNTYLNNTYI
-515 NNDEYYIVCSTVL
+515 NNDKYYIVCSTEL
-528 SMDDTDS
+528 SIYDNTAG
-535 QRRTLSIDS
+535 QRRTLAIDS
-544 QYITEDF
+544 QHINEYF
-551 PVLKDLPDLKDLYVN
+551 RDLKDLYVN
-566 NACSYLA
+566 NTCSYLA

-582 VNYRIDGSEWIKDS
+582 VNYKIDGSEWIEDS
-596 NNIYYYKIISVEES
+596 NNIHYYQITSVEES
-610 NDTYAS
+610 QDTSAS
-616 KLYKY
+616 KFYKY

-633 IIFGLRDYTDEDKD
+633 IIFGLREYKDD

-653 VPESSNMQNYYI
+653 VPESSNIQNYYI

-670 FCSNRN
+670 FYNNSNKVD
-676 RINISENCKI
+676 ISKNCKI
-686 KYWYINNGTRYEYT
+686 KYWYANNGTQYVYT
-700 ENIESTKKN
+700 DNIISMN
-709 HFSIPK
+709 NFSIPK
-715 NIAVQNK
+715 DIAVLN
-722 LLKYQIIKNNN
+722 YQIIKNN
-733 VDLEYDDV
+733 DITLQYDDV
-741 QYDDILF
+741 LF
-748 DDASRTVRD
+748 DDASGKVRD
-757 LNTNL
+757 LNISL
-762 SEINITLPSSKINE
+762 SEINITLTSSKINE
-776 SSIRF
+776 STILF
-781 NINKISMPFLKFDDG
+781 NINKISMPFLTG
-796 DYINSGYKYVVLN
+796 EYNRYINGYKYVVLN
-809 NKFILCTLE
+809 NEFILCTLAP
-818 KYETEI
+818 YETEI
-824 SDIYVTIEDKENIL
+824 SNINITIEDKENIL
-838 HNKACVFTVY
+838 YNKDCVFTVY
-848 YHMSNKYIT
+848 YHANSGNIT
-857 DILDLISI
+857 DISDLITI
-865 TSPVIECKT
+865 SPDIECKT
-874 DPNQI
+874 KPETI
-879 IVNDKIIYINELK
+879 IVDSKIIDISELK
-892 FYNTL
+892 FIIQ
-897 L
+897 

>member
-15 NVVASTLSTEQLES
+15 NVVASTLSTGQLES

-57 VISDKAGYGQSI
+57 VISDKDGYGQSI

-82 HIYFTSNTTKPKYK
+82 HIYYTSNSTKPKYK
-96 TRHVQEGENG
+96 TKYVQ
-106 KGPETIS
+106 KGSETIS

-154 EKTLIT
+154 EKILIT

-170 STPEYVTFKVSPNY
+170 STPGYVTFKVSPNY

-203 FYNSFEGKLKGSD
+203 FYNSFEGKLKESN

-221 DVKAEFNTNDLL
+221 DVKAEFNVNDLL

-238 IIDRDVSTSYISI
+238 IKDGHTSTSYISI
-251 NSPNYD
+251 NSPNYN
-257 GEEFSSER
+257 GEVFSSER

-301 TVYDNGIPIKSHG
+301 TVYDNGTIQSPG
-314 AILDKFPVENESYR
+314 AILDNFPVENESYR
-328 NLEVKFDN
+328 KLEVKFDN
-336 GLQLYYNR
+336 RLQLYYNG
-344 NSDSNSVKAYFNID
+344 NSDNNSAKAYFNID
-358 GGKLESY
+358 GGKLESS
-365 NGGLSYSYKSVIYP
+365 NEGLSYSYKSVIYP

-395 LEGRKN
+395 TEGRKS

-414 VNKNDNDHR
+414 VNKNDNDYR

-429 TGNYIPTDTY
+429 TGNYIPTDIN
-439 RFLPISNKSHVSCK
+439 RFLPISDKSYVSCK
-453 NYSKENGWSELS
+453 KYSKDNGWTELS

-472 INTYSTALEIKDTA
+472 INTNSTALEIKDTA
-486 YEITDDIHY
+486 YEITNTIHY

-503 ECTNTYLDNTYI
+503 ECTNTYLNNTYI
-515 NNDEYYIVCSTVL
+515 NNDKYYIVCSTEL
-528 SMDDTDS
+528 SIYDNTAG
-535 QRRTLSIDS
+535 QRRTLAIDS
-544 QYITEDF
+544 QNITEYF
-551 PVLKDLPDLKDLYVN
+551 RDLKDLYVN
-566 NACSYLA
+566 NTCSYLA

-582 VNYRIDGSEWIKDS
+582 VNYRIDGSEWVKDL
-596 NNIYYYKIISVEES
+596 NNIHYYQITSVEES
-610 NDTYAS
+610 QDTSAS
-616 KLYKY
+616 KFYKY

-633 IIFGLRDYTDEDKD
+633 IIFGLREYTNKDKD

-653 VPESSNMQNYYI
+653 VPESSNIQKYI

-670 FCSNRN
+670 FYNNSNKVD
-676 RINISENCKI
+676 ISKNCKI
-686 KYWYINNGTRYEYT
+686 KYWYTNNGTQYVYT
-700 ENIESTKKN
+700 DNIISMN
-709 HFSIPK
+709 YFSIPK
-715 NIAVQNK
+715 DIVVLN
-722 LLKYQIIKNNN
+722 YQIIKNN
-733 VDLEYDDV
+733 DITLQYDDV
-741 QYDDILF
+741 LF
-748 DDASRTVRD
+748 DDASGKVRD
-757 LNTNL
+757 LNINL
-762 SEINITLPSSKINE
+762 SEINIALPSSKINE
-776 SSIRF
+776 HTILF
-781 NINKISMPFLKFDDG
+781 NINKISMPFLTG
-796 DYINSGYKYVVLN
+796 EYNEYINRYKYVVLN
-809 NKFILCTLE
+809 NNFILCTLE
-818 KYETEI
+818 PYETEI
-824 SDIYVTIEDKENIL
+824 SNINVTIEDKENIL
-838 HNKACVFTVY
+838 YNKDCVFTVY
-848 YHMSNKYIT
+848 YHANSGNIT
-857 DILDLISI
+857 DISDLITI
-865 TSPVIECKT
+865 SPDIECKT
-874 DPNQI
+874 DPNPI
-879 IVNDKIIYINELK
+879 IVDSKIIDINELK
-892 FYNTL
+892 FIIQ
-897 L
+897 

>member
-57 VISDKAGYGQSI
+57 VISDKDGYGQSI

-96 TRHVQEGENG
+96 TKYVQEGS
-106 KGPETIS
+106 ETIS

-154 EKTLIT
+154 EKILIT

-170 STPEYVTFKVSPNY
+170 STPGYVTFKVSPNY

-238 IIDRDVSTSYISI
+238 IRDRDVSTSYISI

-257 GEEFSSER
+257 GEVFSPER

-278 NYKTYGTYYKDVLV
+278 NYKTYGIYYKDVLV

-301 TVYDNGIPIKSHG
+301 TVYDNDIPIQSPG

-328 NLEVKFDN
+328 KLEVKFDN
-336 GLQLYYNR
+336 GLQLYYNG
-344 NSDSNSVKAYFNID
+344 NSDNNSAKAYFNIE
-358 GGKLESY
+358 GGKLESS
-365 NGGLSYSYKSVIYP
+365 NEGLTYSYKSVIYP

-395 LEGRKN
+395 TEGRKN

-414 VNKNDNDHR
+414 VNKNDNDYR

-429 TGNYIPTDTY
+429 TGNYIPTDIN
-439 RFLPISNKSHVSCK
+439 RFLPISDKSYVSCK
-453 NYSKENGWSELS
+453 KYSKDNGWTELN

-472 INTYSTALEIKDTA
+472 INTNSTALEIKDTA
-486 YEITDDIHY
+486 YSITNTIHY

-503 ECTNTYLDNTYI
+503 ECTNTYLNNTYI
-515 NNDEYYIVCSTVL
+515 NNDKYYIVCSTEL
-528 SMDDTDS
+528 SIYDNTAG
-535 QRRTLSIDS
+535 QRRTLAIDS
-544 QYITEDF
+544 QNITEYF
-551 PVLKDLPDLKDLYVN
+551 RDLKDLYVN
-566 NACSYLA
+566 NTCSYLA

-582 VNYRIDGSEWIKDS
+582 VNYRIDGSEWVKDS
-596 NNIYYYKIISVEES
+596 NNIYYYKITSVEES
-610 NDTYAS
+610 NDTYVS

-633 IIFGLRDYTDEDKD
+633 IIFGLREYTDKDKD

-653 VPESSNMQNYYI
+653 VPESSNIQKYI

-670 FCSNRN
+670 FYNNSNKVD
-676 RINISENCKI
+676 ISKNCKI
-686 KYWYINNGTRYEYT
+686 KYWYTNNGTQYVYT
-700 ENIESTKKN
+700 DNIISMN
-709 HFSIPK
+709 YFSIPK
-715 NIAVQNK
+715 DIVVLN
-722 LLKYQIIKNNN
+722 YQIIKNN
-733 VDLEYDDV
+733 DITLQYDDV
-741 QYDDILF
+741 LF
-748 DDASRTVRD
+748 DDASGKVRD
-757 LNTNL
+757 LNINL
-762 SEINITLPSSKINE
+762 SEINIALPSSKIND
-776 SSIRF
+776 STILF
-781 NINKISMPFLKFDDG
+781 NINKISMPFLTG
-796 DYINSGYKYVVLN
+796 EYNEYINGYKYVVLN
-809 NKFILCTLE
+809 NKFILCTLAPH
-818 KYETEI
+818 KTEI
-824 SDIYVTIEDKENIL
+824 SNINITIEDKENIL
-838 HNKACVFTVY
+838 YNKDCVFTVY
-848 YHMSNKYIT
+848 YHANSGGIT
-857 DILDLISI
+857 NISDLITI
-865 TSPVIECKT
+865 SPDIECKT
-874 DPNQI
+874 DPNPI
-879 IVNDKIIYINELK
+879 IVDSKIIDINELK
-892 FYNTL
+892 FIIQ
-897 L
+897 

>member
-57 VISDKAGYGQSI
+57 VISDKDGYGQSI

-82 HIYFTSNTTKPKYK
+82 HIYFTSNTAKPKYK
-96 TRHVQEGENG
+96 TKYVQEGENG
-106 KGPETIS
+106 NGPETIS

-170 STPEYVTFKVSPNY
+170 STPGYVTFKVSPNY

-238 IIDRDVSTSYISI
+238 IRDRDVSTSYISI
-251 NSPNYD
+251 NSPNYN
-257 GEEFSSER
+257 GEVFSSER

-301 TVYDNGIPIKSHG
+301 IVYDNGIPIQSPG

-336 GLQLYYNR
+336 GLQLYYNG
-344 NSDSNSVKAYFNID
+344 NSDNNSAKAYFNIE
-358 GGKLESY
+358 GGKLESS
-365 NGGLSYSYKSVIYP
+365 NEGLSYSYKSVIYP

-395 LEGRKN
+395 PEGRKN

-414 VNKNDNDHR
+414 VNKNDNDYR

-429 TGNYIPTDTY
+429 TGNYIPTDKN
-439 RFLPISNKSHVSCK
+439 RFLPISNTSHVSCK
-453 NYSKENGWSELS
+453 KYSKENSWSELN

-472 INTYSTALEIKDTA
+472 INTDSTALEIKDTA
-486 YEITDDIHY
+486 YNITNNTDY

-503 ECTNTYLDNTYI
+503 ECTNTYLNNNYI
-515 NNDEYYIVCSTVL
+515 NNDEYYIVCSTRL
-528 SMDDTDS
+528 KIYTDDTDDKLN
-535 QRRTLSIDS
+535 RTLSVNYDANNPYF
-544 QYITEDF
+544 Q
-551 PVLKDLPDLKDLYVN
+551 DLKDLYVN
-566 NACSYLA
+566 NTCSYLA
-573 DTSKILYIG
+573 DTNKILYIG
-582 VNYRIDGSEWIKDS
+582 VNYSIKESKWIKDS
-596 NNIYYYKIISVEES
+596 NNIHYYQIRSLQVSTNTTE
-610 NDTYAS
+610 S

-621 KIDKN
+621 LIAGYED
-626 ETSDSLY
+626 TF
-633 IIFGLRDYTDEDKD
+633 IVFGLRELHKENENDFSIQ
-647 NFTTPD
+647 NN
-653 VPESSNMQNYYI
+653 PESSNIQNYI

-670 FCSNRN
+670 FYSNNN
-676 RINISENCKI
+676 RIDISKNCKI
-686 KYWYINNGTRYEYT
+686 KYWYTNNGTRYEYT
-700 ENIESTKKN
+700 ENIESTN
-709 HFSIPK
+709 YFSIPK
-715 NIAVQNK
+715 NIVVH
-722 LLKYQIIKNNN
+722 YQIIKNNN
-733 VDLEYDDV
+733 VDLQYDDV
-741 QYDDILF
+741 LF
-748 DDASRTVRD
+748 DDARGKVRD
-757 LNTNL
+757 LNIYL
-762 SEINITLPSSKINE
+762 SEINITLQSSKINE
-776 SSIRF
+776 STILF
-781 NINKISMPFLKFDDG
+781 NINKISMQFSKLNYR
-796 DYINSGYKYVVLN
+796 DYINGYKYVILN
-809 NKFILCTLE
+809 NKFILCALGQ
-818 KYETEI
+818 YETEI
-824 SDIYVTIEDKENIL
+824 SDINVTIEDKENIL
-838 HNKACVFTVY
+838 YNKDCVFTVY
-848 YHMSNKYIT
+848 YHANSGDIT
-857 DILDLISI
+857 NILDLIAI
-865 TSPVIECKT
+865 SPDIECKT
-874 DPNQI
+874 KPETI
-879 IVNDKIIYINELK
+879 IVDSKIIDISELK
-892 FYNTL
+892 FIIQ
-897 L
+897 

>member
-57 VISDKAGYGQSI
+57 VISDKDGYGQSI

-82 HIYFTSNTTKPKYK
+82 HIYFTSNTAKPKYK
-96 TRHVQEGENG
+96 TKYVQEGENG
-106 KGPETIS
+106 NGPETIS

-170 STPEYVTFKVSPNY
+170 STPGYVTFKVSPNY

-257 GEEFSSER
+257 GEVFSSER
-265 KITCYVPSDITTQ
+265 KITCYVTSDITTQ

-314 AILDKFPVENESYR
+314 AILDKFPVENEGYR

-336 GLQLYYNR
+336 GLQLYYNG
-344 NSDSNSVKAYFNID
+344 NSDNNSAKAYFNID
-358 GGKLESY
+358 GGKLKSSDD
-365 NGGLSYSYKSVIYP
+365 GLTYLTYSYKSVIYP

-395 LEGRKN
+395 PEGRKN

-429 TGNYIPTDTY
+429 TGNYIPTDKNSKN

-453 NYSKENGWSELS
+453 NYSKKYGWTELS

-515 NNDEYYIVCSTVL
+515 NNDKYYIVCSTEL
-528 SMDDTDS
+528 NIYNNTAG
-535 QRRTLSIDS
+535 QRRTLAIIDS
-544 QYITEDF
+544 QDFTEYF
-551 PVLKDLPDLKDLYVN
+551 RDLKDLYVN
-566 NACSYLA
+566 NKCSYLA
-573 DTSKILYIG
+573 DKNKILYIG
-582 VNYRIDGSEWIKDS
+582 VNYSINGSEWVKDP
-596 NNIYYYKIISVEES
+596 NNIYYYQITSVEES
-610 NDTYAS
+610 DNTSAS
-616 KLYKY
+616 KFYKY

-633 IIFGLRDYTDEDKD
+633 IIFGLRDYKDKD
-647 NFTTPD
+647 NNFTTPD
-653 VPESSNMQNYYI
+653 VPESSNIQNYYI

-670 FCSNRN
+670 FRSNNN

-686 KYWYINNGTRYEYT
+686 KYWYTNNGTRYEYT
-700 ENIESTKKN
+700 ENIESTKTN
-709 HFSIPK
+709 QFSIP
-715 NIAVQNK
+715 NIAVLNK

-733 VDLEYDDV
+733 VDLQYDDV
-741 QYDDILF
+741 LF
-748 DDASRTVRD
+748 DDDSGKVRD
-757 LNTNL
+757 LNINL

-776 SSIRF
+776 STIQF
-781 NINKISMPFLKFDDG
+781 NINKISMPFLKL
-796 DYINSGYKYVVLN
+796 DYEDYNKRGYKYVVLN
-809 NKFILCTLE
+809 VLNNSFILCTLE
-818 KYETEI
+818 PYETEI
-824 SDIYVTIEDKENIL
+824 SDINVTIEDKENIL
-838 HNKACVFTVY
+838 YNKDCVFTVY
-848 YHMSNKYIT
+848 YHANNRNIT
-857 DILDLISI
+857 DISDLSTIS
-865 TSPVIECKT
+865 TDIECIT
-874 DPNQI
+874 DPNPI
-879 IVNDKIIYINELK
+879 IVDSKIIYINELNFK
-892 FYNTL
+892 LEY
-897 L
+897 

>member
-15 NVVASTLSTEQLES
+15 NVVASTLSTEQLEG

-96 TRHVQEGENG
+96 TKYVQEGENG
-106 KGPETIS
+106 NGPETIS

-170 STPEYVTFKVSPNY
+170 STPGYVTFKVSPNY
-184 NKDYITV
+184 NKDDITV

-203 FYNSFEGKLKGSD
+203 FYNSFEGKLKESN

-221 DVKAEFNTNDLL
+221 DVKAEFNVNNLL

-238 IIDRDVSTSYISI
+238 IRDRDASTSYISI
-251 NSPNYD
+251 NSPNYN
-257 GEEFSSER
+257 GEIFSSER

-292 GIEGHNSNI
+292 GIEGHNANI
-301 TVYDNGIPIKSHG
+301 TVYDDDIKRSPG
-314 AILDKFPVENESYR
+314 DILDKFPVENGSYR
-328 NLEVKFDN
+328 KLKVKLN
-336 GLQLYYNR
+336 NSLQLYYNG
-344 NSDSNSVKAYFNID
+344 NSDNNSAKAYFNIE
-358 GGKLESY
+358 GGKLKSSDD
-365 NGGLSYSYKSVIYP
+365 GFTYSYKSVIYP

-395 LEGRKN
+395 TEGRKN

-414 VNKNDNDHR
+414 VNKNDNDYR

-429 TGNYIPTDTY
+429 TGNYIPTDIN
-439 RFLPISNKSHVSCK
+439 RFLPISNKSYVSCK
-453 NYSKENGWSELS
+453 KYSKDNGWTELNS
-465 SNFITYD
+465 KFITYD
-472 INTYSTALEIKDTA
+472 INTNSTALEIKDTA
-486 YEITDDIHY
+486 YEITNTIHY

-503 ECTNTYLDNTYI
+503 ECTNTYLNNTYI
-515 NNDEYYIVCSTVL
+515 NNDKYYIVCSTEL
-528 SMDDTDS
+528 SIYDNTAG
-535 QRRTLSIDS
+535 QRRTLAVDS
-544 QYITEDF
+544 QNITEYF
-551 PVLKDLPDLKDLYVN
+551 RDLKDLYVN
-566 NACSYLA
+566 NTCSYLA

-582 VNYRIDGSEWIKDS
+582 VNYRIDESEWIEDL
-596 NNIYYYKIISVEES
+596 NNIHYYQITSVEES
-610 NDTYAS
+610 NDTSAS
-616 KLYKY
+616 KFYKY

-633 IIFGLRDYTDEDKD
+633 IIFGLREYTDKDND

-653 VPESSNMQNYYI
+653 VPESSNIQKYI

-670 FCSNRN
+670 FYNNSNKVD
-676 RINISENCKI
+676 ISKNCKI
-686 KYWYINNGTRYEYT
+686 RYWYTNNGTKYVYT
-700 ENIESTKKN
+700 DNIISMN
-709 HFSIPK
+709 YFSIPK
-715 NIAVQNK
+715 DIAVLN
-722 LLKYQIIKNNN
+722 YQIIKNN
-733 VDLEYDDV
+733 DITLQYDDV
-741 QYDDILF
+741 LF
-748 DDASRTVRD
+748 DDASGKVRD
-757 LNTNL
+757 LNINL
-762 SEINITLPSSKINE
+762 SEINITLPSSKIND
-776 SSIRF
+776 SIILF
-781 NINKISMPFLKFDDG
+781 NINKISMPFLTG
-796 DYINSGYKYVVLN
+796 EYNEYINGYKYVVLN
-809 NKFILCTLE
+809 NKFILCTLGQ
-818 KYETEI
+818 YEAEI
-824 SDIYVTIEDKENIL
+824 SNINVTIEDKENIL
-838 HNKACVFTVY
+838 YNKDCVFTVY
-848 YHMSNKYIT
+848 YHANNGNIT
-857 DILDLISI
+857 DISDLSTIS
-865 TSPVIECKT
+865 PDIECIT
-874 DPNQI
+874 EPNPI
-879 IVNDKIIYINELK
+879 IVDSKIINIKELN
-892 FYNTL
+892 FTL
-897 L
+897 VNL

>member
-57 VISDKAGYGQSI
+57 VISDKDGYGQSI

-82 HIYFTSNTTKPKYK
+82 HIYYTSNKTKPKYK
-96 TRHVQEGENG
+96 TKYVQEGENG

-134 YDGKYSLNDYFSY
+134 YDGTYSLNDYFSY

-154 EKTLIT
+154 EKILIT

-170 STPEYVTFKVSPNY
+170 STPEYVTFKVSPNC

-238 IIDRDVSTSYISI
+238 IRDHDVSTSYISI
-251 NSPNYD
+251 NSPNYG
-257 GEEFSSER
+257 GEDFSEEGR

-278 NYKTYGTYYKDVLV
+278 NYKTYGIYYKDVLV

-301 TVYDNGIPIKSHG
+301 TVLYDNDISPLSPGS
-314 AILDKFPVENESYR
+314 ILDKFPVENESSIK
-328 NLEVKFDN
+328 LEVKFDN
-336 GLQLYYNR
+336 GLQLYYNG
-344 NSDSNSVKAYFNID
+344 NSDSNSAKAYFNIE
-358 GGKLESY
+358 GGKLKSS
-365 NGGLSYSYKSVIYP
+365 GDGFTYSYKSVIYP

-395 LEGRKN
+395 IEGRKN

-453 NYSKENGWSELS
+453 KYSKDNGWTELN

-486 YEITDDIHY
+486 YEITNTIHY

-503 ECTNTYLDNTYI
+503 ECTNTYLNNTYI
-515 NNDEYYIVCSTVL
+515 NNDKYYIVCSTEL
-528 SMDDTDS
+528 SIYDNTAG
-535 QRRTLSIDS
+535 QRRTLTVDS
-544 QYITEDF
+544 QNITEYF
-551 PVLKDLPDLKDLYVN
+551 HDLKDLYVN
-566 NACSYLA
+566 NTCSYLA

-582 VNYRIDGSEWIKDS
+582 VNYRIDGSEWVKDS
-596 NNIYYYKIISVEES
+596 NNIHYYQITPVEES
-610 NDTYAS
+610 NDTSAS
-616 KLYKY
+616 KFYKY

-633 IIFGLRDYTDEDKD
+633 IIFGLRKYTDKDD

-653 VPESSNMQNYYI
+653 IPESSSNIQKYI

-670 FCSNRN
+670 FYGNSNKVD
-676 RINISENCKI
+676 ISKNCKI
-686 KYWYINNGTRYEYT
+686 KYWYTNNGTRYVYT
-700 ENIESTKKN
+700 DNIISMN
-709 HFSIPK
+709 YFSIPK
-715 NIAVQNK
+715 NIAVLN
-722 LLKYQIIKNNN
+722 YQIIKNN
-733 VDLEYDDV
+733 DITLQYDDV
-741 QYDDILF
+741 LF
-748 DDASRTVRD
+748 DDTSGKIRD
-757 LNTNL
+757 LNINL
-762 SEINITLPSSKINE
+762 SEINITLPSSKIND
-776 SSIRF
+776 STILF
-781 NINKISMPFLKFDDG
+781 NINKISMPFLKLEYEQ
-796 DYINSGYKYVVLN
+796 YIDGYKYVILN
-809 NKFILCTLE
+809 NNINNNNNNFILCTLGP
-818 KYETEI
+818 YETEI
-824 SDIYVTIEDKENIL
+824 SDINVTIEDKENIL
-838 HNKACVFTVY
+838 YNKDCVFTVY
-848 YHMSNKYIT
+848 YHPNSGDIT
-857 DILDLISI
+857 NISDLITI
-865 TSPVIECKT
+865 SPDIECKT
-874 DPNQI
+874 KPETI
-879 IVNDKIIYINELK
+879 IVDSKIIDIRELN
-892 FYNTL
+892 FIIQ
-897 L
+897 

>member
-15 NVVASTLSTEQLES
+15 NVVASTLSTEQLEG

-96 TRHVQEGENG
+96 TKYVQEGENG
-106 KGPETIS
+106 NGPETIS

-170 STPEYVTFKVSPNY
+170 STPGYVTFKVSPNY
-184 NKDYITV
+184 NKDDITV

-203 FYNSFEGKLKGSD
+203 FYNSFEGKLKESN

-221 DVKAEFNTNDLL
+221 DVKAEFNVNNLL

-238 IIDRDVSTSYISI
+238 IRDRDASTSYISI
-251 NSPNYD
+251 NSPNYN
-257 GEEFSSER
+257 GEIFSSER

-292 GIEGHNSNI
+292 GIEGHNANI
-301 TVYDNGIPIKSHG
+301 TVYDDDIKRSPG
-314 AILDKFPVENESYR
+314 DILDKFPVENESYR
-328 NLEVKFDN
+328 NLEVKLN
-336 GLQLYYNR
+336 NSLQLYYNG
-344 NSDSNSVKAYFNID
+344 NSDNNSAKAYFNID
-358 GGKLESY
+358 GGKLESSDE
-365 NGGLSYSYKSVIYP
+365 GLSYSYKSVIYP

-395 LEGRKN
+395 TEGRKN

-414 VNKNDNDHR
+414 VNKNDNDYR

-429 TGNYIPTDTY
+429 TGNYIPTDIN
-439 RFLPISNKSHVSCK
+439 RFLPISNKSYVSCK
-453 NYSKENGWSELS
+453 KYSKDNGWTELNS
-465 SNFITYD
+465 KFITYD
-472 INTYSTALEIKDTA
+472 INTNSTALEIKDTA
-486 YEITDDIHY
+486 YEITNTIHY

-503 ECTNTYLDNTYI
+503 ECTNTYLNNTYI
-515 NNDEYYIVCSTVL
+515 NNDKYYIVCSTEL
-528 SMDDTDS
+528 SIYDNTAG
-535 QRRTLSIDS
+535 QRRTLAVDS
-544 QYITEDF
+544 QNITEYF
-551 PVLKDLPDLKDLYVN
+551 RDLKDLYVN
-566 NACSYLA
+566 NTCSYLA

-582 VNYRIDGSEWIKDS
+582 VNYRIDGSEWIEDL
-596 NNIYYYKIISVEES
+596 NNIHYYQITSVEES
-610 NDTYAS
+610 NDTSAS
-616 KLYKY
+616 KFYKY

-633 IIFGLRDYTDEDKD
+633 IIFGLREYTDKDKD

-653 VPESSNMQNYYI
+653 VPESSNIQKYI

-670 FCSNRN
+670 FYNNSNKVD
-676 RINISENCKI
+676 ISKNCKI
-686 KYWYINNGTRYEYT
+686 RYWYTNNGTKYVYT
-700 ENIESTKKN
+700 DNIISMN
-709 HFSIPK
+709 YFSIPK
-715 NIAVQNK
+715 DIAVLN
-722 LLKYQIIKNNN
+722 YQIIKNN
-733 VDLEYDDV
+733 DITLQYDDV
-741 QYDDILF
+741 LF
-748 DDASRTVRD
+748 DDASGKVRD
-757 LNTNL
+757 LNINL
-762 SEINITLPSSKINE
+762 SEINITLPSSKIND
-776 SSIRF
+776 SIILF
-781 NINKISMPFLKFDDG
+781 NINKISMPFLTG
-796 DYINSGYKYVVLN
+796 EYNEYINGYKYVVLN
-809 NKFILCTLE
+809 NKFILCTLGQ
-818 KYETEI
+818 YEAEI
-824 SDIYVTIEDKENIL
+824 SNINVTIEDKENIL
-838 HNKACVFTVY
+838 YNKDCVFTVY
-848 YHMSNKYIT
+848 YHANNGNIT
-857 DILDLISI
+857 DISDLSTIS
-865 TSPVIECKT
+865 PDIECKT
-874 DPNQI
+874 DPNPI
-879 IVNDKIIYINELK
+879 IVDSKIIDISELK
-892 FYNTL
+892 FIIQ
-897 L
+897 

>member
-15 NVVASTLSTEQLES
+15 NVVVSTLSTEQLEG

-82 HIYFTSNTTKPKYK
+82 HIYYTSNTTKPKYK
-96 TRHVQEGENG
+96 TKYVQE
-106 KGPETIS
+106 GPETIS

-134 YDGKYSLNDYFSY
+134 YDGTYSLNDYFSY

-170 STPEYVTFKVSPNY
+170 STPGYVTFKVSPNY

-238 IIDRDVSTSYISI
+238 IKDRDVSTSYISI
-251 NSPNYD
+251 NSPNYG
-257 GEEFSSER
+257 GEDFSEKGR

-278 NYKTYGTYYKDVLV
+278 NYKTYGIYYKDVLV

-301 TVYDNGIPIKSHG
+301 TVLYDNDISPLSPG
-314 AILDKFPVENESYR
+314 AILDKFPVENESSR
-328 NLEVKFDN
+328 KLEVKFDN
-336 GLQLYYNR
+336 GLQLYYNG
-344 NSDSNSVKAYFNID
+344 NSDSNSAKAYFNIEGAKLKLSGD
-358 GGKLESY
+358 GFT
-365 NGGLSYSYKSVIYP
+365 YSYKSVIYP

-395 LEGRKN
+395 TEGRKN

-453 NYSKENGWSELS
+453 NYSKKSGWTELS

-515 NNDEYYIVCSTVL
+515 NNDKYYIVCSTEL
-528 SMDDTDS
+528 NIYDNTAG
-535 QRRTLSIDS
+535 QRRTLAIIDS
-544 QYITEDF
+544 QDFTEYF
-551 PVLKDLPDLKDLYVN
+551 RDLKDLYVN
-566 NACSYLA
+566 NTCSYLA

-582 VNYRIDGSEWIKDS
+582 VNYKIDGSEWVKDP
-596 NNIYYYKIISVEES
+596 NNIYYYQITSVEES
-610 NDTYAS
+610 DNTSAS
-616 KLYKY
+616 KFYKY

-633 IIFGLRDYTDEDKD
+633 IIFGLRDYKDD

-653 VPESSNMQNYYI
+653 VPESSNIQNYYI

-670 FCSNRN
+670 FRSNSN

-686 KYWYINNGTRYEYT
+686 KYWYTNNGTRYEYI
-700 ENIESTKKN
+700 ENIESTKN
-709 HFSIPK
+709 NQFSIP

-733 VDLEYDDV
+733 VDLQYDDV
-741 QYDDILF
+741 LF
-748 DDASRTVRD
+748 DDALGKVRD
-757 LNTNL
+757 LNINL

-776 SSIRF
+776 STIQF
-781 NINKISMPFLKFDDG
+781 NINKISMPFLKL
-796 DYINSGYKYVVLN
+796 DYEDYNKRGYKYVVLN

-818 KYETEI
+818 PYETEI
-824 SDIYVTIEDKENIL
+824 SDINVTIEDKENSL
-838 HNKACVFTVY
+838 YNKECVFTVY
-848 YHMSNKYIT
+848 YHPNSKNIT
-857 DILDLISI
+857 DILDLSTISTDI
-865 TSPVIECKT
+865 ICKI
-874 DPNQI
+874 DPNPI
-879 IVNDKIIYINELK
+879 IADSKIIYINELN
-892 FYNTL
+892 FILEN
-897 L
+897 

>member
-57 VISDKAGYGQSI
+57 VISDKDGYGQSI
-69 MKDYKNAIETVSQ
+69 IKDYKNAIETISQ
-82 HIYFTSNTTKPKYK
+82 HIYYTSNTTKPKYK
-96 TRHVQEGENG
+96 TKYVQEGENG

-154 EKTLIT
+154 EKILIT
-160 VTDLVLNSTS
+160 VTDLVLNSIS
-170 STPEYVTFKVSPNY
+170 STPGYVIFKVSPNY
-184 NKDYITV
+184 NKDDITV

-198 EPNIR
+198 GPNIR
-203 FYNSFEGKLKGSD
+203 FYNSFEGKLKESN

-221 DVKAEFNTNDLL
+221 DIKAEFNANDLL
-233 ESKCY
+233 ESKSY
-238 IIDRDVSTSYISI
+238 IIDGHASTSYISI

-257 GEEFSSER
+257 GEVFSPER

-292 GIEGHNSNI
+292 GIEGHNANI
-301 TVYDNGIPIKSHG
+301 TVYNNGTKQSPG
-314 AILDKFPVENESYR
+314 TILDKFPVNFSTENENYR

-344 NSDSNSVKAYFNID
+344 NSDSKSAKAYFNID
-358 GGKLESY
+358 GGKLESSDD
-365 NGGLSYSYKSVIYP
+365 GLTYSYKSVIYP

-395 LEGRKN
+395 TEGRKN

-414 VNKNDNDHR
+414 VNKNDNDYR

-439 RFLPISNKSHVSCK
+439 RFLPISDKSHVGCK
-453 NYSKENGWSELS
+453 KYSDNSWTEIDNIISYTVS
-465 SNFITYD
+465 SPN
-472 INTYSTALEIKDTA
+472 LEINSNTFVNNKN
-486 YEITDDIHY
+486 TDY

-503 ECTNTYLDNTYI
+503 ECTNIYLNNTYI
-515 NNDEYYIVCSTVL
+515 NNDEYYIVCSTRL
-528 SMDDTDS
+528 KIYKDDKLN
-535 QRRTLSIDS
+535 RTLSVKYD
-544 QYITEDF
+544 
-551 PVLKDLPDLKDLYVN
+551 PVNPYFQDLNNLYVN
-566 NACSYLA
+566 NTCSYLA

-582 VNYRIDGSEWIKDS
+582 VNYRIDGSEWIEDS
-596 NNIYYYKIISVEES
+596 NNIHYYQITSVEES
-610 NDTYAS
+610 NDTSAS

-633 IIFGLRDYTDEDKD
+633 IIFGLREYTDKDD

-653 VPESSNMQNYYI
+653 VPESNNIQKYI

-670 FCSNRN
+670 FYNN
-676 RINISENCKI
+676 DNTVDISKNCKI
-686 KYWYINNGTRYEYT
+686 KYWYTNNGTQYVYT
-700 ENIESTKKN
+700 DNIKSMN
-709 HFSIPK
+709 YFSIPK
-715 NIAVQNK
+715 NIVPN
-722 LLKYQIIKNNN
+722 YQIIKN
-733 VDLEYDDV
+733 DDITLQYDDV
-741 QYDDILF
+741 QF
-748 DDASRTVRD
+748 DDASGKVRD
-757 LNTNL
+757 LNIYL
-762 SEINITLPSSKINE
+762 SEINITLRSSKINE
-776 SSIRF
+776 SIILF
-781 NINKISMPFLKFDDG
+781 NINKISMPFLKLDYR
-796 DYINSGYKYVVLN
+796 DYINRYKYVILN
-809 NKFILCTLE
+809 NNFILCALGP
-818 KYETEI
+818 YETEI
-824 SDIYVTIEDKENIL
+824 SDINVTIEDKENIL
-838 HNKACVFTVY
+838 YNKDCVFTVY
-848 YHMSNKYIT
+848 YHANSGDIT
-857 DILDLISI
+857 DISDLNIIS
-865 TSPVIECKT
+865 PDIECQT
-874 DPNQI
+874 HPNPI
-879 IVNDKIIYINELK
+879 IVDSKIIDISELK
-892 FYNTL
+892 FIIQ
-897 L
+897 

>member
-15 NVVASTLSTEQLES
+15 NVVASTLSTEQLEG

-57 VISDKAGYGQSI
+57 VISDKDGYGQSI
-69 MKDYKNAIETVSQ
+69 MKNYKNAIETVSQ
-82 HIYFTSNTTKPKYK
+82 HIYYTSNTTKPKYK

-106 KGPETIS
+106 NGPETIS

-184 NKDYITV
+184 NKDDITV

-203 FYNSFEGKLKGSD
+203 FYNSFEGKFKESN

-238 IIDRDVSTSYISI
+238 IRDRDALTSYISI
-251 NSPNYD
+251 NSPNYG
-257 GEEFSSER
+257 GEDFSSEER
-265 KITCYVPSDITTQ
+265 KIACYVPSDITTQ
-278 NYKTYGTYYKDVLV
+278 NYKTYGIYYKDVLV

-301 TVYDNGIPIKSHG
+301 AVYDNGTVQSPG
-314 AILDKFPVENESYR
+314 TILDKFPVENESYR

-336 GLQLYYNR
+336 GLQLYYNG
-344 NSDSNSVKAYFNID
+344 NSDNNSAKAYFNIE
-358 GGKLESY
+358 GGKLKSSDD
-365 NGGLSYSYKSVIYP
+365 GLTYSYKSVIYP

-395 LEGRKN
+395 IGGRKH

-414 VNKNDNDHR
+414 VNKNDNDYR

-429 TGNYIPTDTY
+429 TGNYIPTDKN
-439 RFLPISNKSHVSCK
+439 RFLPISYTHVSCK
-453 NYSKENGWSELS
+453 KYSHNNWTELS

-472 INTYSTALEIKDTA
+472 INTDSTALEIKDTA
-486 YEITDDIHY
+486 YNITNTTNY

-503 ECTNTYLDNTYI
+503 ECTNTYLNNTYI
-515 NNDEYYIVCSTVL
+515 NNDKYYIVCSTEL
-528 SMDDTDS
+528 SIYKNDKLN
-535 QRRTLSIDS
+535 RTLSVNYDYS
-544 QYITEDF
+544 DNPYFQ
-551 PVLKDLPDLKDLYVN
+551 DLKDLYVN
-566 NACSYLA
+566 NTCSYLA

-582 VNYRIDGSEWIKDS
+582 VNYGIDGSEWVKDS
-596 NNIYYYKIISVEES
+596 NNIHYYQIRSLKVST
-610 NDTYAS
+610 NTTQS

-621 KIDKN
+621 QITDY
-626 ETSDSLY
+626 DDMF
-633 IIFGLRDYTDEDKD
+633 IVFGLRELQDGIDFKSQ
-647 NFTTPD
+647 NNP
-653 VPESSNMQNYYI
+653 SNIQKYYI

-670 FCSNRN
+670 FYNNSN

-686 KYWYINNGTRYEYT
+686 KYWYTNNGTKYVYKD
-700 ENIESTKKN
+700 NIISMN
-709 HFSIPK
+709 YFSIPE
-715 NIAVQNK
+715 NIAVLN
-722 LLKYQIIKNNN
+722 YQIIKNN
-733 VDLEYDDV
+733 DITLQYDDV
-741 QYDDILF
+741 LF
-748 DDASRTVRD
+748 DDASGKVRD
-757 LNTNL
+757 LNKYL
-762 SEINITLPSSKINE
+762 SEINITLSSSKINE
-776 SSIRF
+776 STILF
-781 NINKISMPFLKFDDG
+781 NINKISMPFLTG
-796 DYINSGYKYVVLN
+796 EYNQYINGYKYVVLN
-809 NKFILCTLE
+809 NKFILCTLGQ
-818 KYETEI
+818 YEAEI
-824 SDIYVTIEDKENIL
+824 SGINITIEDKENIL
-838 HNKACVFTVY
+838 YNKDCVFTVY
-848 YHMSNKYIT
+848 WHANSGNIT
-857 DILDLISI
+857 DISDLITI
-865 TSPVIECKT
+865 SPDIECKT
-874 DPNQI
+874 DPNPI
-879 IVNDKIIYINELK
+879 IVDSKIIDISELK
-892 FYNTL
+892 FIIQ
-897 L
+897 

>member
-15 NVVASTLSTEQLES
+15 NVVASTLSTEQLDS

-57 VISDKAGYGQSI
+57 VISDKDGYGQSI

-82 HIYFTSNTTKPKYK
+82 HIYYTSNNTKPKYK
-96 TRHVQEGENG
+96 TKYVQEGS
-106 KGPETIS
+106 ETIS

-134 YDGKYSLNDYFSY
+134 YDGKYSLNNYFSY

-154 EKTLIT
+154 EKILIT

-170 STPEYVTFKVSPNY
+170 STLGYVTFKVSPNY
-184 NKDYITV
+184 NKDDITV

-203 FYNSFEGKLKGSD
+203 FYNSFEGKLKESN

-221 DVKAEFNTNDLL
+221 DVKTEFNTNNLL

-238 IIDRDVSTSYISI
+238 IRDGHTSTSYISI

-257 GEEFSSER
+257 GEDFSSER

-301 TVYDNGIPIKSHG
+301 IVYDNDTIQSPG
-314 AILDKFPVENESYR
+314 AILDNFPVENESYR

-336 GLQLYYNR
+336 RLQLYYNG
-344 NSDSNSVKAYFNID
+344 NSDNKSAKAYFNID
-358 GGKLESY
+358 GGKLESS
-365 NGGLSYSYKSVIYP
+365 NEGLTYSYKSVIYP

-395 LEGRKN
+395 VEGRKN

-414 VNKNDNDHR
+414 VNKNDNDYI

-429 TGNYIPTDTY
+429 TGNYIPTDIN

-453 NYSKENGWSELS
+453 NYSKGNGWTELN

-472 INTYSTALEIKDTA
+472 INTSSTRLEIKDTA
-486 YEITDDIHY
+486 YNITNTINY

-503 ECTNTYLDNTYI
+503 ECTNTYLNNTYI
-515 NNDEYYIVCSTVL
+515 NNDKYYIVCSTEL
-528 SMDDTDS
+528 SIYDNTG
-535 QRRTLSIDS
+535 QKRTLAIDS
-544 QYITEDF
+544 QYINEYF
-551 PVLKDLPDLKDLYVN
+551 RDLKDLYVN
-566 NACSYLA
+566 NTCSYLA

-582 VNYRIDGSEWIKDS
+582 VNYTIDGSEWVKDL
-596 NNIYYYKIISVEES
+596 NNIHYYQITSVEES
-610 NDTYAS
+610 KDAS
-616 KLYKY
+616 ESKFYRY
-621 KIDKN
+621 KINKN

-633 IIFGLRDYTDEDKD
+633 IIFGLREYTDKDKD
-647 NFTTPD
+647 NFTTLD
-653 VPESSNMQNYYI
+653 VPESSNIQKYI

-670 FCSNRN
+670 FYSNSNR
-676 RINISENCKI
+676 IDISKNCKI
-686 KYWYINNGTRYEYT
+686 KYWYTNNGTRYEYA
-700 ENIESTKKN
+700 ENIESIKKN
-709 HFSIPK
+709 YFSIPK
-715 NIAVQNK
+715 NIVILN
-722 LLKYQIIKNNN
+722 YQIIKNNN
-733 VDLEYDDV
+733 VDLQYDDV
-741 QYDDILF
+741 LF
-748 DDASRTVRD
+748 DDASGKVRD
-757 LNTNL
+757 LNINL

-776 SSIRF
+776 STILF
-781 NINKISMPFLKFDDG
+781 NINKISMPFLTAEYKE
-796 DYINSGYKYVVLN
+796 YINGYKYVILN
-809 NKFILCTLE
+809 NKFILCALE
-818 KYETEI
+818 PYETEI
-824 SDIYVTIEDKENIL
+824 SDINVTIEDKENIL
-838 HNKACVFTVY
+838 YNKDCVFTVY
-848 YHMSNKYIT
+848 YHANSRDIT
-857 DILDLISI
+857 DISDLIIISQD
-865 TSPVIECKT
+865 IECKT
-874 DPNQI
+874 KPETI
-879 IVNDKIIYINELK
+879 IVNSKIIDISELN
-892 FYNTL
+892 FIIQ
-897 L
+897 

>member
-57 VISDKAGYGQSI
+57 VISDKDGYGQSI

-82 HIYFTSNTTKPKYK
+82 HIYYTSNKTKPKYK
-96 TRHVQEGENG
+96 TRYVQEGENG

-134 YDGKYSLNDYFSY
+134 YDGTYSLNDYFSY

-160 VTDLVLNSTS
+160 VTDLVLNTTS
-170 STPEYVTFKVSPNY
+170 STPEYITFKVSPNY

-203 FYNSFEGKLKGSD
+203 FYNSFEGKLKESN

-238 IIDRDVSTSYISI
+238 IRDRDVSTSYISI
-251 NSPNYD
+251 NSPNYG
-257 GEEFSSER
+257 GEDFSEEGR

-278 NYKTYGTYYKDVLV
+278 NYKTYGIYYKDVLV

-301 TVYDNGIPIKSHG
+301 TVLYDNDISPLSPGS
-314 AILDKFPVENESYR
+314 ILDNFPVENEGYR
-328 NLEVKFDN
+328 KLEVKFDN
-336 GLQLYYNR
+336 GLQLYYNG
-344 NSDSNSVKAYFNID
+344 NSDSNSAKAYFNIE
-358 GGKLESY
+358 GGKLKLKSSDD
-365 NGGLSYSYKSVIYP
+365 GFTYSYKSVIYP

-395 LEGRKN
+395 IEGRKN

-414 VNKNDNDHR
+414 VNKNDNDYR

-429 TGNYIPTDTY
+429 TGNYIPTDKN
-439 RFLPISNKSHVSCK
+439 RFLPISNESHVSCK
-453 NYSKENGWSELS
+453 KYSKVDGWTELS

-486 YEITDDIHY
+486 YEITEDIHY

-515 NNDEYYIVCSTVL
+515 NNDEYYIVCSTYL
-528 SMDDTDS
+528 NIYENDELN
-535 QRRTLSIDS
+535 RTLSVDYDHPS
-544 QYITEDF
+544 FQ
-551 PVLKDLPDLKDLYVN
+551 DLKDLYVN
-566 NACSYLA
+566 NTCSYLA
-573 DTSKILYIG
+573 DTRKILYIG
-582 VNYRIDGSEWIKDS
+582 VNYSINGSKWVADP
-596 NNIYYYKIISVEES
+596 NNIYYYQISSLTVS
-610 NDTYAS
+610 NNTAGS
-616 KLYKY
+616 MLYKY
-621 KIDKN
+621 QIVGYEDMF
-626 ETSDSLY
+626 
-633 IIFGLRDYTDEDKD
+633 IVFGLRELHDGIDY
-647 NFTTPD
+647 FTTPD

-670 FCSNRN
+670 FYNNSNTVD
-676 RINISENCKI
+676 ISKNCKI
-686 KYWYINNGTRYEYT
+686 KYWYINNGTLYEYT

-715 NIAVQNK
+715 NIVVQNK

-733 VDLEYDDV
+733 VDL

-748 DDASRTVRD
+748 DDASGKVRGS
-757 LNTNL
+757 NINS

-776 SSIRF
+776 STIQF
-781 NINKISMPFLKFDDG
+781 NINKISMPFLKL
-796 DYINSGYKYVVLN
+796 DYSQYIGGYKYVVLN
-809 NKFILCTLE
+809 ILNNEFILCVLD
-818 KYETEI
+818 KHETEI
-824 SDIYVTIEDKENIL
+824 SDINVTIEDKENIL
-838 HNKACVFTVY
+838 YNKACVFTVY
-848 YHMSNKYIT
+848 YHANSGNIT
-857 DILDLISI
+857 DISDLSAIS
-865 TSPVIECKT
+865 TDIECIT
-874 DPNQI
+874 DPNPI
-879 IVNDKIIYINELK
+879 IVDSKIIYINELNFK
-892 FYNTL
+892 LEY
-897 L
+897 

>member
-15 NVVASTLSTEQLES
+15 NVVASTLSTEQLEG

-57 VISDKAGYGQSI
+57 VISDKDGYGQSI
-69 MKDYKNAIETVSQ
+69 MKDYKNATETVSQ

-96 TRHVQEGENG
+96 TKYVQEGS
-106 KGPETIS
+106 ETIS

-170 STPEYVTFKVSPNY
+170 STPGYVIFKVSPNY
-184 NKDYITV
+184 NKDDITV

-203 FYNSFEGKLKGSD
+203 FYNSFEGKLKESN

-221 DVKAEFNTNDLL
+221 DIKAEFNANDLL

-238 IIDRDVSTSYISI
+238 IIDGHASTSYISI

-257 GEEFSSER
+257 GEVFSLER

-292 GIEGHNSNI
+292 GIEGHNANI
-301 TVYDNGIPIKSHG
+301 TVYNNGTKQSPG
-314 AILDKFPVENESYR
+314 TILDKFPVESESYR

-344 NSDSNSVKAYFNID
+344 NSDSKSAKAYFNID
-358 GGKLESY
+358 GGKLESSDD
-365 NGGLSYSYKSVIYP
+365 GLSYSYKSVIYP

-395 LEGRKN
+395 PEGRKN

-414 VNKNDNDHR
+414 VNKNDNDCI

-453 NYSKENGWSELS
+453 NYSKENGWSELN

-472 INTYSTALEIKDTA
+472 INNYSTALEIQDTA
-486 YEITDDIHY
+486 YNFTNDY

-551 PVLKDLPDLKDLYVN
+551 PKLKDLPDLKDLYVN

-596 NNIYYYKIISVEES
+596 NNIYYYKITSVEES

-653 VPESSNMQNYYI
+653 VPESSNIQNYYI

-670 FCSNRN
+670 FCSNGN

-715 NIAVQNK
+715 NIVVQNK

-733 VDLEYDDV
+733 VDLQYDDV
-741 QYDDILF
+741 LF
-748 DDASRTVRD
+748 DDALGKVRD
-757 LNTNL
+757 LNINL
-762 SEINITLPSSKINE
+762 SEKNITLPSSKINE
-776 SSIRF
+776 STIQF
-781 NINKISMPFLKFDDG
+781 NINKISMPFLKL
-796 DYINSGYKYVVLN
+796 DYEDYNKRGYKYVVLN

-818 KYETEI
+818 PYETEI
-824 SDIYVTIEDKENIL
+824 SGINVKIEDKENSL
-838 HNKACVFTVY
+838 YNKDYVFTVY
-848 YHMSNKYIT
+848 YHPNSKNIT
-857 DILDLISI
+857 DILDLSTIS
-865 TSPVIECKT
+865 TDIECIT
-874 DPNQI
+874 DPNPI
-879 IVNDKIIYINELK
+879 IADSKIIYINELN
-892 FYNTL
+892 FTL
-897 L
+897 VN

>member
-57 VISDKAGYGQSI
+57 VISDKDGYGKSI

-170 STPEYVTFKVSPNY
+170 STPGYVTFKVNPNY

-257 GEEFSSER
+257 GEVFSSER

-314 AILDKFPVENESYR
+314 AILDKFPVENEGYR

-336 GLQLYYNR
+336 GLQLYYNG
-344 NSDSNSVKAYFNID
+344 NSDNNSAKAYFNID
-358 GGKLESY
+358 GGKLKSSDD
-365 NGGLSYSYKSVIYP
+365 GLTYLTYSYKSVIYP

-395 LEGRKN
+395 PEGRKN

-429 TGNYIPTDTY
+429 TGNYIPTDKNSKN

-453 NYSKENGWSELS
+453 NYSKKYGWTELS

-515 NNDEYYIVCSTVL
+515 NNDKYYIVCSTEL
-528 SMDDTDS
+528 NIYDTTG
-535 QRRTLSIDS
+535 QRRTLAIIDS
-544 QYITEDF
+544 QDFTEYF
-551 PVLKDLPDLKDLYVN
+551 RDLKDLYVN
-566 NACSYLA
+566 NKCSYLA
-573 DTSKILYIG
+573 DKNKILYIG
-582 VNYRIDGSEWIKDS
+582 VNYSINGSEWVKDP
-596 NNIYYYKIISVEES
+596 NNIYYYQITSVEES
-610 NDTYAS
+610 DNTSAS
-616 KLYKY
+616 KFYKY

-633 IIFGLRDYTDEDKD
+633 IIFGLRDYKDKD
-647 NFTTPD
+647 NNFTTPD
-653 VPESSNMQNYYI
+653 VPESSNIQNYYI

-670 FCSNRN
+670 FRSNNN

-686 KYWYINNGTRYEYT
+686 KYWYTNNGTRYVYT
-700 ENIESTKKN
+700 DNIESTKEN

-715 NIAVQNK
+715 PIEVLN
-722 LLKYQIIKNNN
+722 YQIIKNNN
-733 VDLEYDDV
+733 VDL
-741 QYDDILF
+741 QYDDIQF
-748 DDASRTVRD
+748 DDALGKNRES
-757 LNTNL
+757 NIHL

-776 SSIRF
+776 SDILFS
-781 NINKISMPFLKFDDG
+781 INKISMPFLNLEYES
-796 DYINSGYKYVVLN
+796 YIGGYKYVVLN
-809 NKFILCTLE
+809 NEFILYVLD
-818 KYETEI
+818 KNETEI
-824 SDIYVTIEDKENIL
+824 SGINVTIEDKENIL
-838 HNKACVFTVY
+838 YNKDCVFTVY
-848 YHMSNKYIT
+848 YHPNSGNIT
-857 DILDLISI
+857 DKSDLIAI
-865 TSPVIECKT
+865 SPDIVCKT
-874 DPNQI
+874 DPNPI
-879 IVNDKIIYINELK
+879 IVDSKIIYINELNFK
-892 FYNTL
+892 LEY
-897 L
+897 

>member
-57 VISDKAGYGQSI
+57 VISDKDGYGQSI

-82 HIYFTSNTTKPKYK
+82 HIYYTSNTTKPKYK

-106 KGPETIS
+106 IGPETIS

-170 STPEYVTFKVSPNY
+170 STPGYVTFKVSPNY

-251 NSPNYD
+251 NSPNYS
-257 GEEFSSER
+257 GEDFPSEER

-278 NYKTYGTYYKDVLV
+278 NYKTYGIYYKDVLV
-292 GIEGHNSNI
+292 GIEGHNANI

-336 GLQLYYNR
+336 GLQLYYNG
-344 NSDSNSVKAYFNID
+344 NSDNNSAKAYFNID
-358 GGKLESY
+358 GGKLKSSDD
-365 NGGLSYSYKSVIYP
+365 GLTYLTYSYKSVIYP

-395 LEGRKN
+395 PEGRKN

-429 TGNYIPTDTY
+429 TGNYIPTDKN
-439 RFLPISNKSHVSCK
+439 RFLPISNESHVSCK
-453 NYSKENGWSELS
+453 KYSKENGWTELS

-503 ECTNTYLDNTYI
+503 ECTNTYLNNNYI
-515 NNDEYYIVCSTVL
+515 NNDEYYIVCSTEL
-528 SMDDTDS
+528 NIYDTAS
-535 QRRTLSIDS
+535 QRRTLAIIDS
-544 QYITEDF
+544 QDFTEYF
-551 PVLKDLPDLKDLYVN
+551 RDLKDLYVN
-566 NACSYLA
+566 NKCSYLA
-573 DTSKILYIG
+573 DKNKILYIG
-582 VNYRIDGSEWIKDS
+582 VNYSINGSEWVKDP
-596 NNIYYYKIISVEES
+596 NNIYYYQITSVEES
-610 NDTYAS
+610 DNTSAS
-616 KLYKY
+616 KFYKY

-633 IIFGLRDYTDEDKD
+633 IIFGLRDYKDKD
-647 NFTTPD
+647 NNFTTPD
-653 VPESSNMQNYYI
+653 VPESSNIQNYYI

-670 FCSNRN
+670 FRSNNN

-686 KYWYINNGTRYEYT
+686 KYWYTNNGTRYVYT
-700 ENIESTKKN
+700 DNIESTKEN

-715 NIAVQNK
+715 PIEVLN
-722 LLKYQIIKNNN
+722 YQIIKNNN
-733 VDLEYDDV
+733 VDL
-741 QYDDILF
+741 QYDDIQF
-748 DDASRTVRD
+748 DDALGKNRES
-757 LNTNL
+757 NIHL

-776 SSIRF
+776 NTIQF
-781 NINKISMPFLKFDDG
+781 NINKISMPFLKL
-796 DYINSGYKYVVLN
+796 DYEDYNRRGYKYVVLN
-809 NKFILCTLE
+809 ILNNEFILCTLGP
-818 KYETEI
+818 YETEI
-824 SDIYVTIEDKENIL
+824 SDINVTIEDKENSL
-838 HNKACVFTVY
+838 YNKECVFTVY
-848 YHMSNKYIT
+848 YHSKSGKITNISDLSTIST
-857 DILDLISI
+857 DI
-865 TSPVIECKT
+865 VCKT
-874 DPNQI
+874 DPNPI
-879 IVNDKIIYINELK
+879 IADSKIIYINELN
-892 FYNTL
+892 FILEN
-897 L
+897 

>member
-96 TRHVQEGENG
+96 TRHVQKGENG
-106 KGPETIS
+106 NGPETIS

-134 YDGKYSLNDYFSY
+134 YDGTYSLNDYFSY

-170 STPEYVTFKVSPNY
+170 STPGYVTFKVSPNY
-184 NKDYITV
+184 NKDDITV

-238 IIDRDVSTSYISI
+238 IRDRNVSTSYISI
-251 NSPNYD
+251 NSPNYA
-257 GEEFSSER
+257 GEDFSSIER

-278 NYKTYGTYYKDVLV
+278 NYKTYGIYYKDVLV
-292 GIEGHNSNI
+292 GIEGHNANI
-301 TVYDNGIPIKSHG
+301 TVYDDDIKRSPG
-314 AILDKFPVENESYR
+314 DILDKFPVENEGYR

-336 GLQLYYNR
+336 GLQLYYNG
-344 NSDSNSVKAYFNID
+344 NSDNNSAKAYFNID
-358 GGKLESY
+358 GGKLESSDD
-365 NGGLSYSYKSVIYP
+365 GLSYSYKSVIYP

-395 LEGRKN
+395 TEGRKN

-414 VNKNDNDHR
+414 VNKNNNDYR

-429 TGNYIPTDTY
+429 TGNYIPTDKN
-439 RFLPISNKSHVSCK
+439 RFLPISNESHVSCK
-453 NYSKENGWSELS
+453 KYSKENGWSELN

-472 INTYSTALEIKDTA
+472 INTDSTALEIKDTA
-486 YEITDDIHY
+486 YNITNNTDY

-503 ECTNTYLDNTYI
+503 ECTNTYLNNNYI
-515 NNDEYYIVCSTVL
+515 NNDEYYIVCSTRL
-528 SMDDTDS
+528 KIYTDDTDDKLN
-535 QRRTLSIDS
+535 RTLCVNYDANNPYF
-544 QYITEDF
+544 Q
-551 PVLKDLPDLKDLYVN
+551 DLKDLYVN
-566 NACSYLA
+566 NTCSYLA
-573 DTSKILYIG
+573 DTNKILYIG
-582 VNYRIDGSEWIKDS
+582 VNYSIKESKWVKDP
-596 NNIYYYKIISVEES
+596 NNIHYYQIRSLQVSTNTTE
-610 NDTYAS
+610 S

-621 KIDKN
+621 LIAGYED
-626 ETSDSLY
+626 TF
-633 IIFGLRDYTDEDKD
+633 IVFGLRELHKENKNDFSIQ
-647 NFTTPD
+647 NN
-653 VPESSNMQNYYI
+653 PESSNIQNYI

-670 FCSNRN
+670 FYNN
-676 RINISENCKI
+676 GNTVDISKNCKI
-686 KYWYINNGTRYEYT
+686 KYWYTNNGTRYEYI
-700 ENIESTKKN
+700 ENIESTN
-709 HFSIPK
+709 YFSIPK
-715 NIAVQNK
+715 NIVVH
-722 LLKYQIIKNNN
+722 YQIIKNNN
-733 VDLEYDDV
+733 VDLQYDDV
-741 QYDDILF
+741 LF
-748 DDASRTVRD
+748 DDASGKVRD
-757 LNTNL
+757 LININL
-762 SEINITLPSSKINE
+762 SEINITLRSSKINE
-776 SSIRF
+776 STILF
-781 NINKISMPFLKFDDG
+781 NINKISMQFSKLNYR
-796 DYINSGYKYVVLN
+796 DYINGYKYVILN
-809 NKFILCTLE
+809 NKFILCALGQ
-818 KYETEI
+818 YETGI
-824 SDIYVTIEDKENIL
+824 SDINVTIEDKENIL
-838 HNKACVFTVY
+838 YNKGCVFTVY
-848 YHMSNKYIT
+848 YHANSGGITNMS
-857 DILDLISI
+857 DLIAI
-865 TSPVIECKT
+865 SPDIECKT
-874 DPNQI
+874 KPETI
-879 IVNDKIIYINELK
+879 IVDSKIINISELN
-892 FYNTL
+892 FIIQ
-897 L
+897 

>member
-15 NVVASTLSTEQLES
+15 NVVASTLSTEQLEG

-57 VISDKAGYGQSI
+57 VISDKDGYGQSI

-134 YDGKYSLNDYFSY
+134 YDGKYSLNHYFSY

-203 FYNSFEGKLKGSD
+203 FYNSFEGKLKESN

-238 IIDRDVSTSYISI
+238 IRDRDASTSYISI
-251 NSPNYD
+251 NSPNYG
-257 GEEFSSER
+257 GEDFSSIER

-278 NYKTYGTYYKDVLV
+278 NYKTYGIYYKDVLV

-301 TVYDNGIPIKSHG
+301 TVYDNGTVQSPVT
-314 AILDKFPVENESYR
+314 ILDKFPVENESYR

-336 GLQLYYNR
+336 GLQLYYNG
-344 NSDSNSVKAYFNID
+344 NSDSKSAKAYFNID
-358 GGKLESY
+358 GGKLESSDD
-365 NGGLSYSYKSVIYP
+365 GLSYSYKSVIYP

-395 LEGRKN
+395 IEGRKN

-414 VNKNDNDHR
+414 VNKNDNDYR

-429 TGNYIPTDTY
+429 TGNYIPTDKN
-439 RFLPISNKSHVSCK
+439 RFLPISNESHVSCK
-453 NYSKENGWSELS
+453 KYSKENGWSELN

-472 INTYSTALEIKDTA
+472 INTDSTALEIKDTA
-486 YEITDDIHY
+486 YNITNNTDY

-503 ECTNTYLDNTYI
+503 ECTNTYLNNNYI
-515 NNDEYYIVCSTVL
+515 NNDEYYIVCSTRL
-528 SMDDTDS
+528 KIYTDDTDDKLN
-535 QRRTLSIDS
+535 RTLSVNYDANNPYF
-544 QYITEDF
+544 Q
-551 PVLKDLPDLKDLYVN
+551 DLKDLYVN
-566 NACSYLA
+566 NTCSYLA
-573 DTSKILYIG
+573 DTNKILYIG
-582 VNYRIDGSEWIKDS
+582 VNYSIKESKWIKDS
-596 NNIYYYKIISVEES
+596 NNIHYYQIRSLQVSTNTTE
-610 NDTYAS
+610 S

-621 KIDKN
+621 LIAGYEDMF
-626 ETSDSLY
+626 
-633 IIFGLRDYTDEDKD
+633 IVFGLRELHKENENDFSIQ
-647 NFTTPD
+647 NN
-653 VPESSNMQNYYI
+653 PESSNIQNYI

-670 FCSNRN
+670 FYSNSNR
-676 RINISENCKI
+676 IDISKNCKI
-686 KYWYINNGTRYEYT
+686 KYWYTNNGTRYEYT
-700 ENIESTKKN
+700 ENIESTN
-709 HFSIPK
+709 YFSIPK
-715 NIAVQNK
+715 NIVVH
-722 LLKYQIIKNNN
+722 YQIIKNNN
-733 VDLEYDDV
+733 VDLQYDDV
-741 QYDDILF
+741 LF
-748 DDASRTVRD
+748 DDDSGKVRD
-757 LNTNL
+757 LNINNL
-762 SEINITLPSSKINE
+762 SEINITLRSSKINE
-776 SSIRF
+776 STILF
-781 NINKISMPFLKFDDG
+781 NINKISMQFSKLNYR
-796 DYINSGYKYVVLN
+796 DYINGYKYVILN
-809 NKFILCTLE
+809 NKFILCALGQ
-818 KYETEI
+818 YETEI
-824 SDIYVTIEDKENIL
+824 SDINVTIEDKENIL
-838 HNKACVFTVY
+838 YNKDCVFTFTVY
-848 YHMSNKYIT
+848 YHANSGNIT
-857 DILDLISI
+857 DISDLII
-865 TSPVIECKT
+865 ISPDIECKT
-874 DPNQI
+874 KPETI
-879 IVNDKIIYINELK
+879 IVDSKIINISELN
-892 FYNTL
+892 FIIQ
-897 L
+897 

>member
-15 NVVASTLSTEQLES
+15 NVVASTLSTEQLEG

-96 TRHVQEGENG
+96 TRHVQRGENG
-106 KGPETIS
+106 NGPETIS

-134 YDGKYSLNDYFSY
+134 YDGKYSLNNYFSY

-203 FYNSFEGKLKGSD
+203 FYNSFEGKFKESN

-221 DVKAEFNTNDLL
+221 DVKAEFNVNNLL

-238 IIDRDVSTSYISI
+238 IRDHDVSTSYISI
-251 NSPNYD
+251 NSPNYG
-257 GEEFSSER
+257 GEDFSSIER

-278 NYKTYGTYYKDVLV
+278 NYKTYGIYYKDVLV

-301 TVYDNGIPIKSHG
+301 TVYDNGIPIQSPG
-314 AILDKFPVENESYR
+314 AILDKFPVENEDYR

-336 GLQLYYNR
+336 GLQLYYNG
-344 NSDSNSVKAYFNID
+344 NSDSKSAKAYFNID
-358 GGKLESY
+358 GGKLESSDD
-365 NGGLSYSYKSVIYP
+365 GLSYSYKSVIYP

-395 LEGRKN
+395 TEGRKN

-414 VNKNDNDHR
+414 VNKNDNDHI

-429 TGNYIPTDTY
+429 TGNYIPTDKN
-439 RFLPISNKSHVSCK
+439 RFLPISYTHVSCK
-453 NYSKENGWSELS
+453 KYSDDSWTEINNIISYTVS
-465 SNFITYD
+465 STNLK
-472 INTYSTALEIKDTA
+472 INSNTFVNN
-486 YEITDDIHY
+486 TDY

-503 ECTNTYLDNTYI
+503 ECTNTYLNNTYI
-515 NNDEYYIVCSTVL
+515 NNDKYYIVCSTEL
-528 SMDDTDS
+528 SIYENDKLN
-535 QRRTLSIDS
+535 RTLSVNYDYS
-544 QYITEDF
+544 DNPDF
-551 PVLKDLPDLKDLYVN
+551 QDLKNLYVN
-566 NACSYLA
+566 NECSYLA
-573 DTSKILYIG
+573 DTNKILYIG
-582 VNYRIDGSEWIKDS
+582 VNYKIDRSEWIEDS
-596 NNIYYYKIISVEES
+596 NNIHYYQISSLKVS
-610 NDTYAS
+610 NNTAES

-621 KIDKN
+621 QIQVADY
-626 ETSDSLY
+626 EAMF
-633 IIFGLRDYTDEDKD
+633 IVFGLRKLHDGID
-647 NFTTPD
+647 F
-653 VPESSNMQNYYI
+653 SSQNNPSNIENYYI

-670 FCSNRN
+670 FCNNGN

-686 KYWYINNGTRYEYT
+686 KYWYTNNGTRYEYT

-709 HFSIPK
+709 HFSIPE
-715 NIAVQNK
+715 NIEILN
-722 LLKYQIIKNNN
+722 YQIIKNNN
-733 VDLEYDDV
+733 VDLQYDDV
-741 QYDDILF
+741 LF
-748 DDASRTVRD
+748 DDASGKVRD
-757 LNTNL
+757 LNINL
-762 SEINITLPSSKINE
+762 SEKNITLPSSKIN
-776 SSIRF
+776 
-781 NINKISMPFLKFDDG
+781 
-796 DYINSGYKYVVLN
+796 
-809 NKFILCTLE
+809 
-818 KYETEI
+818 
-824 SDIYVTIEDKENIL
+824 
-838 HNKACVFTVY
+838 
-848 YHMSNKYIT
+848 
-857 DILDLISI
+857 
-865 TSPVIECKT
+865 
-874 DPNQI
+874 
-879 IVNDKIIYINELK
+879 
-892 FYNTL
+892 
-897 L
+897 